1 MVSEYIKKLLKDKA
15 RLKKWKRITL
25 ALSCVVVFCVVYALT
40 LPAITLEGKTIC
52 GMEEHTHTEECYQDD
67 KLICDKEEHQHTE
80 DCYEKEEEQP
90 VEEENTQEDT
100 TEPSDEVQAATEPE
114 ESKQDESN
122 EEEQQQESTQVASA
136 DFDLSVHP
144 SNIKSITL
152 SYKDS
157 NGNWVNIDPNGN
169 QIIPGNAKIKLN
181 VDYFNINIDQL
192 INTDE
197 YSQCI
202 TYTIPDLLSNAQ
214 TVGIITQDSKEVGKL
229 AVQNRVVSLKF
240 KNEYLKQLQK
250 KENSSLTGDFYVEG
264 DVNLSK
270 LYPDGQVTVTTGD
283 KTYNLNFGPDVFAQ
297 YGDLKIE
304 KTLLNNSKVISVNG
318 EDYLSYAIKVTTGN
332 VGCPDVKVVDTFTR
346 NQDLVTYVGVTTKKI
361 DLVGNPY
368 NQEPYET
375 IENGKQHGSV
385 YLGTTS
391 SDTTPIPEENTKKD
405 NETGSLVW
413 AIGDMSPNEKRT
425 LTYFVK
431 LKENE
436 PLNKKG
442 AISNNANVYSK
453 TYPRHLS
460 NAPFNPIVSYGMNKK
475 QEGSTIRNEDGSYTI
490 NYKLDFTLNSNSNY
504 PLKDFEIMDY
514 LDYSEDHYVD
524 EKIRGY
530 VSYNKDSFKV
540 SVQKPNETEKEL
552 EKTEYK
558 LAWAKGDTN
567 YKTEWNDEIDGNP
580 TRFKITGSN
589 KSPIT
594 VDPGD
599 SYYVTYSVTVQPEAL
614 AKMKSNSVQI
624 SNRYLVNASNAKHEY
639 RGWDFLDRVARDLNV
654 GEYKWDEKKVEEPIA
669 ASQEIKMSGDV
680 YDSSFKSDTTDKFT
694 VPAGS
699 YPYVVTVNDTKG
711 VWDATEVKMTD
722 TLSPKNMEY
731 VGYAK
736 VEAFEYNKDSNKYSL
751 AGTKWVKIDRL
762 NTFALSPK
770 QIGWDKKDYKYVF
783 TYYAKPVNL
792 ENYSKT
798 QVTNTF
804 ELIGEVKKGD
814 VSIDISNIKSSKT
827 VEFSGSYNMN
837 VRKSSWYYQ
846 EPEPNAQTWKNG
858 ALYWVIEVSGTSIKE
873 DTVFKDSVV
882 KNSDKEEDK
891 LSYLHDDSLVGIYK
905 GTSIDNFKTINDLKN
920 SENFTDVSG
929 SFGELTFTGTNGN
942 YDSLEIPV
950 KNKISL
956 NENEKVFM
964 IVKSEPSVRPTNY
977 RDAFNFSNKVSTK
990 DDGIN
995 FMDRS
1000 TATKTLYCGGD
1011 ILKELGQTFQYN
1023 KESSKIETI
1032 VADKDVNIPAGS
1044 ESRIYKKGLNETG
1057 SGIYASW
1064 AFKLNLAGDLSGSYR
1079 VLENIPDGMQLA
1091 YMRIKWIGA
1100 EQKKRSPIVSKSIGN
1115 LENGW
1120 TEKSTKANDDDN
1132 ESRTTIYYVKG
1143 NQALIELGD
1152 FYPGKV
1158 NDLYSVD
1165 VQVVCKVT
1173 DSNVLLGNK
1182 EKEFMNTV
1190 VLQTRDGNDITSA
1203 SSPVKME
1210 ISNLDKSY
1218 IPVTENNKNT
1228 NKVNFTINTNQL
1240 GQQLPNNEGSK
1251 LKLIDKL
1258 SDTLILDTSSIKAV
1272 KTGTEEVVDINA
1284 SLGED
1289 NTLEIE
1295 LPNNIPITIT
1305 YTATVNAAPGQTI
1318 GFSNEAY
1325 WKNYSSSGQKVGE
1338 ENYSYEAGGTVS
1350 GAQNP
1355 VLKITKK
1362 DKKHLNKL
1370 LAGATFKMVE
1380 CEMNEGNI
1388 QETNTS
1394 WQGTTDKNGNLEL
1407 GTGTNL
1413 MQYNTI
1419 YKVTEEKAPDGY
1431 VDEKYSCYIMVVKD
1445 DGNEKYKT
1453 YKDHKD
1459 WYSNV
1464 KIQYQSTYELTV
1476 TNHKGEITV
1485 EKKFLNVAGH
1495 DSNPVSGT
1503 YKFGLYKDK
1512 NAVDKPIQTIEIIYK
1527 TGDLNA
1533 NSEKFEDLNL
1543 NETYYVYELDD
1554 QNNPIKDSGVHVI
1567 NRLEYITSYSTNN
1580 AVQNGATV
1588 TVTNQSRV
1596 KQLPSTG
1603 SYGTLIYRIS
1613 GAMLVLASLIFLTNI
1628 NKKNHL
1634 NDKSKNRRK
1643 K

>member
-1 MVSEYIKKLLKDKA
+1 MVSDYIKKLLKDKA

-80 DCYEKEEEQP
+80 DCYEKEEEP

-100 TEPSDEVQAATEPE
+100 TESSDEVETVAEPE

-122 EEEQQQESTQVASA
+122 EEEQQESTQVTSA
-136 DFDLSVHP
+136 DFDLSAHP
-144 SNIKSITL
+144 SNIKNITL

-157 NGNWVNIDPNGN
+157 NGNWVNIDSNGN
-169 QIIPGNAKIKLN
+169 QTIPGNAKIKLN
-181 VDYFNINIDQL
+181 VDYFNINIDHL
-192 INTDE
+192 INNAGE
-197 YSQCI
+197 YSYSI
-202 TYTIPDLLSNAQ
+202 TYTILDLLSNAQ
-214 TVGIITQDSKEVGKL
+214 TASKIFQDSKEVGRMS
-229 AVQNRVVSLKF
+229 VQNRVISLQF
-240 KNEYLKQLQK
+240 NNEYLKQLK
-250 KENSSLTGDFYVEG
+250 TNENSSLTGDFYVEG

-283 KTYNLNFGPDVFAQ
+283 KTYNLNFGPNVFAQ
-297 YGDLKIE
+297 YGDLKVE
-304 KTLLNNSKVISVNG
+304 KTLLANQKVISING

-332 VGCPDVKVVDTFTR
+332 VGCPDVKVVDTFTN

-361 DLVGNPY
+361 DLVGNP
-368 NQEPYET
+368 NDQEPYET
-375 IENGKQHGSV
+375 IDNGKQHGSV

-413 AIGDMSPNEKRT
+413 AIGDMSHNETRI

-453 TYPRHLS
+453 TYLRHSS
-460 NAPFNPIVSYGMNKK
+460 NAPFNPIASYGMNKK

-490 NYKLDFTLNSNSNY
+490 NYKLDFTLKPNSNY
-504 PLKDFEIMDY
+504 ALKDFEIMDY
-514 LDYSEDHYVD
+514 LDYSDHYVN
-524 EKIRGY
+524 EKIRKY

-540 SVQKPNETEKEL
+540 SVQKSNGITKEL
-552 EKTEYK
+552 EENEYK
-558 LAWAKGDTN
+558 LAWAKGDKN
-567 YKTEWNDEIDGNP
+567 YKTEWDYKKDGNP
-580 TRFKITGSN
+580 TRFKITGSD

-614 AKMKSNSVQI
+614 AVMKSNSVQI

-639 RGWDFLDRVARDLNV
+639 RGWDFLDRVARDLTV
-654 GEYKWDEKKVEEPIA
+654 GNYQWDEKKVEKPIA
-669 ASQEIKMSGDV
+669 ASQEINMSGDV
-680 YDSSFKSDTTDKFT
+680 YDDSFKSDTADRFT

-699 YPYVVTVNDTKG
+699 YPYVVTVNDTQG

-804 ELIGEVKKGD
+804 VLNGIVKKGN
-814 VSIDISNIKSSKT
+814 VSIDISNINSSKT

-846 EPEPNAQTWKNG
+846 EPEPDAQTWENG

-873 DTVFKDSVV
+873 DTVFKDSIV

-905 GTSIDNFKTINDLKN
+905 GTSIDNFKTIDDFNKN
-920 SENFTDVSG
+920 ANMTDVRN
-929 SFGELTFTGTNGN
+929 SFDKLTFTGANGN
-942 YDSLEIPV
+942 YDSLEITV
-950 KNKISL
+950 KNKIPL

-1023 KESSKIETI
+1023 KESSEIKTI

-1044 ESRIYKKGLNETG
+1044 ESRIYKDGLNDTG

-1064 AFKLNLAGDLSGSYR
+1064 VFKLNLDGDLSGSYR

-1100 EQKKRSPIVSKSIGN
+1100 EQKKISPIVSKSIGN
-1115 LENGW
+1115 LNGW
-1120 TEKSTKANDDDN
+1120 MKKSTTATDDDN
-1132 ESRTTIYYVKG
+1132 ESRETIYYVKG

-1182 EKEFMNTV
+1182 EKEFLNTV
-1190 VLQTRDGNDITSA
+1190 VLQKQDGNDITSA
-1203 SSPVKME
+1203 SSPVKMK

-1272 KTGTEEVVDINA
+1272 KTGTEESVTIDA

-1295 LPNNIPITIT
+1295 LPNGIPITIT

-1325 WKNYSSSGQKVGE
+1325 WKNYSSSGQKVE
-1338 ENYSYEAGGTVS
+1338 EKTYSYEAGGTVS

-1370 LAGATFKMVE
+1370 LEDATFKMVE
-1380 CEMNEGNI
+1380 CEMNKGNI

-1394 WQGTTDKNGNLEL
+1394 WQGKTDKNGNLEL
-1407 GTGTNL
+1407 GTGTKL

-1419 YKVTEEKAPDGY
+1419 YKVTEEKAPNGY

-1445 DGNEKYKT
+1445 NGSEKYNT

-1495 DSNPVSGT
+1495 DSNPVSGI

-1512 NAVDKPIQTIEIIYK
+1512 DAVNKPIQTIEITYN
-1527 TGDLNA
+1527 TRDLNT
-1533 NSEKFEDLNL
+1533 NTEKFEDLNL

-1588 TVTNQSRV
+1588 TVTNQSRA

-1613 GAMLVLASLIFLTNI
+1613 GAMLVLASLIILTNI

-1634 NDKSKNRRK
+1634 NDTSKKRRK
-1643 K
+1643 Q

>member
-1 MVSEYIKKLLKDKA
+1 MVSDYIKKLLKDKA

-52 GMEEHTHTEECYQDD
+52 GMEEHTHTEECFKDD
-67 KLICDKEEHQHTE
+67 ELVCGKEEHQHTE
-80 DCYEKEEEQP
+80 DCYEKEDEHPE
-90 VEEENTQEDT
+90 EEENTQLET
-100 TEPSDEVQAATEPE
+100 TESSDEVETVAQPE
-114 ESKQDESN
+114 ESKKNESN
-122 EEEQQQESTQVASA
+122 EEEQQESTQVTSA
-136 DFDLSVHP
+136 DFDLSAHP

-157 NGNWVNIDPNGN
+157 NGNWVNIDTNGN
-169 QIIPGNAKIKLN
+169 QTIPGNAKIKLN
-181 VDYFNINIDQL
+181 VDYLNINIDQL

-202 TYTIPDLLSNAQ
+202 TYTVPDLLSNAQ

-229 AVQNRVVSLKF
+229 AVQNEVVSLKF
-240 KNEYLKQLQK
+240 KNEYLKQLRK
-250 KENSSLTGDFYVEG
+250 NENSSLTGDFYVEG

-270 LYPDGQVTVTTGD
+270 LNPDGQVTVTTGN

-304 KTLLNNSKVISVNG
+304 KKLVGPKVISVNG
-318 EDYLSYAIKVTTGN
+318 EDYLSYEIKVTTGN
-332 VGCPDVKVVDTFTR
+332 VGCPDVKVVDTFTN
-346 NQDLVTYVGVTTKKI
+346 NQDLVTYVGVTTNKK
-361 DLVGNPY
+361 DLVGNPKD
-368 NQEPYET
+368 QEPYET

-391 SDTTPIPEENTKKD
+391 RDTTPIPDENSKKE

-413 AIGDMSPNEKRT
+413 NIGDMSPNETRT

-453 TYPRHLS
+453 KYPRHTS
-460 NAPFNPIVSYGMNKK
+460 NVTFNPIVSYGMNKK

-490 NYKLDFTLNSNSNY
+490 NYKLDFTLKSNSNY

-514 LDYSEDHYVD
+514 LDYSDHNVD
-524 EKIRGY
+524 EKIRNY

-540 SVQKPNETEKEL
+540 SVQKSNGITKEL
-552 EKTEYK
+552 EENEYK

-567 YKTEWNDEIDGNP
+567 YKTEWGNNDGNP
-580 TRFKITGSN
+580 TRFKITGSD
-589 KSPIT
+589 KSPII

-614 AKMKSNSVQI
+614 AVMKSNSVQI

-639 RGWDFLDRVARDLNV
+639 RGWDFLDRVARDLSV
-654 GEYKWDEKKVEEPIA
+654 GEYKWDEKKVKEPIA

-680 YDSSFKSDTTDKFT
+680 YDDSFKSDTADRFT

-699 YPYVVTVNDTKG
+699 YPYVVTVNDTQG

-736 VEAFEYNKDSNKYSL
+736 VEAFEYKKDSNEYSL
-751 AGTKWVKIDRL
+751 VGTKWVKIDGL
-762 NTFALSPK
+762 NTFSLSPK
-770 QIGWDKKDYKYVF
+770 QIGWDDKDYKYVF

-792 ENYSKT
+792 GDYSKT

-804 ELIGEVKKGD
+804 VLNGIVKKGN
-814 VSIDISNIKSSKT
+814 VPIDISDIKSSKT

-837 VRKSSWYYQ
+837 VHKSSWYYQ
-846 EPEPNAQTWKNG
+846 EPEPDAQTWKNG
-858 ALYWVIEVSGTSIKE
+858 ELYWVIEVSGTSIKE

-905 GTSIDNFKTINDLKN
+905 GTSIDDFKTIDDLKT
-920 SENFTDVSG
+920 SENFTDVRD
-929 SFGELTFTGTNGN
+929 SFGELTFTGTDGN
-942 YDSLEIPV
+942 YDSLEISV
-950 KNKISL
+950 KNKIPL

-1023 KESSKIETI
+1023 KESSNIKTI
-1032 VADKDVNIPAGS
+1032 DVGKDVNIPAGS
-1044 ESRIYKKGLNETG
+1044 ESRIYKDGLNETG

-1064 AFKLNLAGDLSGSYR
+1064 VFKLNLAGDLSGSYR

-1091 YMRIKWIGA
+1091 YMRIKWIGS
-1100 EQKKRSPIVSKSIGN
+1100 EQKKQSPIVSKEINN
-1115 LENGW
+1115 LDGGW
-1120 TEKSTKANDDDN
+1120 TLKSTTAKDDDN

-1152 FYPGKV
+1152 FYAGKV
-1158 NDLYSVD
+1158 TDKYSVD

-1190 VLQTRDGNDITSA
+1190 VLQTQDGNDITSA
-1203 SSPVKME
+1203 SSPVKMK
-1210 ISNLDKSY
+1210 INNLDKSY

-1228 NKVNFTINTNQL
+1228 NKVNFTIKTNQL
-1240 GQQLPNNEGSK
+1240 GQQLPNNDGSK

-1272 KTGTEEVVDINA
+1272 KTGTEETVEFNA

-1295 LPNNIPITIT
+1295 LTNGIPVTIT
-1305 YTATVNAAPGQTI
+1305 YTATVNAAPGQTV

-1362 DKKHLNKL
+1362 DKNHLNML
-1370 LAGATFKMVE
+1370 LEDATFKMVE
-1380 CEMNEGNI
+1380 CEMNEGDI

-1394 WQGTTDKNGNLEL
+1394 WQGKTDQNGNLEL
-1407 GTGTNL
+1407 GTGTKL

-1419 YKVTEEKAPDGY
+1419 YKVTEEEAPKEY
-1431 VDEKYSCYIMVVKD
+1431 VYEKHSCYIMVVKD
-1445 DGNEKYKT
+1445 DGSKKYKT
-1453 YKDHKD
+1453 YYDHKD

-1512 NAVDKPIQTIEIIYK
+1512 DAVNKPIQTIEITYK

-1533 NSEKFEDLNL
+1533 NSEKFEDLDL

-1567 NRLEYITSYSTNN
+1567 NRLEYFTSYSNN
-1580 AVQNGATV
+1580 EVKNGATV

-1613 GAMLVLASLIFLTNI
+1613 GAMLVLASLIVLTNI

>member
-80 DCYEKEEEQP
+80 DCYEKEDEQP
-90 VEEENTQEDT
+90 VEEENTQPET
-100 TEPSDEVQAATEPE
+100 TESSDEVETIAEPE

-122 EEEQQQESTQVASA
+122 EEEQQQESTQVTSA
-136 DFDLSVHP
+136 DFDLSAHP

-169 QIIPGNAKIKLN
+169 QTIPGNAKIKLN

-202 TYTIPDLLSNAQ
+202 TYTVPDLLSNAQ

-240 KNEYLKQLQK
+240 KNEYLKQLRK
-250 KENSSLTGDFYVEG
+250 NEDSSLTGDFYVEG
-264 DVNLSK
+264 DVNLSE
-270 LYPDGQVTVTTGD
+270 LNPNGQVAITIGN

-304 KTLLNNSKVISVNG
+304 KTLLANNKVISVNG
-318 EDYLSYAIKVTTGN
+318 EDYLSYTIEVTTGN
-332 VGCPDVKVVDTFTR
+332 VGCPDVKVVDTFIK
-346 NQDLVTYVGVTTKKI
+346 NQDLVTYVGVTTNKK
-361 DLVGNPY
+361 DLGGEPN
-368 NQEPYET
+368 NQEPYEK
-375 IENGKQHGSV
+375 IENGKQHGSI

-391 SDTTPIPEENTKKD
+391 IDTTPIPDENSKKE

-413 AIGDMSPNEKRT
+413 NIGDMSPNETRT

-442 AISNNANVYSK
+442 VIENNANVYSK
-453 TYPRHLS
+453 TYPRNSS
-460 NAPFNPIVSYGMNKK
+460 NAPFNPIISYDMNKN
-475 QEGSTIRNEDGSYTI
+475 QEGTTIRNEDGSYTI
-490 NYKLDFTLNSNSNY
+490 NYKLDFTLKSNSNY
-504 PLKDFEIMDY
+504 SLKDFEIMDY
-514 LDYSEDHYVD
+514 LDYSDHYVD
-524 EKIRGY
+524 EKIRNY
-530 VSYNKDSFKV
+530 VSYNKKSFKV
-540 SVQKPNETEKEL
+540 SVKKTNETEKEL
-552 EKTEYK
+552 AENEYK

-567 YKTEWNDEIDGNP
+567 YKTEWDDTRDGNP
-580 TRFKITGSN
+580 TRFKITGSD

-599 SYYVTYSVTVQPEAL
+599 SYYVTYSVTIQPEAL
-614 AKMKSNSVQI
+614 AVMKANSVQI

-639 RGWDFLDRVARDLNV
+639 RGWDFLDRVARDLSV
-654 GEYKWDEKKVEEPIA
+654 GEYKWDEKTVKEPITT
-669 ASQEIKMSGDV
+669 SQEIKMSGAV
-680 YDSSFKSDTTDKFT
+680 YDDSFKSDTTNRFT

-699 YPYVVTVNDTKG
+699 YPYIVTVNDTQG

-736 VEAFEYNKDSNKYSL
+736 VEAFEYNKDSNEYSL

-762 NTFALSPK
+762 NTFTLSPK
-770 QIGWDKKDYKYVF
+770 QIGWDKKDYKYVC

-804 ELIGEVKKGD
+804 ELNGVVKKGD
-814 VSIDISNIKSSKT
+814 IPIDISNINSSKT

-846 EPEPNAQTWKNG
+846 EPEPDAQTWKNG
-858 ALYWVIEVSGTSIKE
+858 ELYWVIEVSGTSIKE

-905 GTSIDNFKTINDLKN
+905 GTSINNFKTINDLKN
-920 SENFTDVSG
+920 SGDFTDVRG
-929 SFGELTFTGTNGN
+929 SFGELKFTGTNGN
-942 YDSLEIPV
+942 YDSLEISV
-950 KNKISL
+950 KNKIPL

-1023 KESSKIETI
+1023 KESSEIKTI

-1044 ESRIYKKGLNETG
+1044 ESRIYKDGLNDTG

-1064 AFKLNLAGDLSGSYR
+1064 VFKLNLDGDLSGSYR
-1079 VLENIPDGMQLA
+1079 VLEQIPDGMQLA
-1091 YMRIKWIGA
+1091 YIRIKWIGE
-1100 EQKKRSPIVSKSIGN
+1100 EQKNNGSIQSKTIENLGEGWTPKSI
-1115 LENGW
+1115 
-1120 TEKSTKANDDDN
+1120 TADDDDN
-1132 ESRTTIYYVKG
+1132 ESRKTIYYVKG

-1152 FYPGKV
+1152 FYAGKV
-1158 NDLYSVD
+1158 TDKYSVD

-1190 VLQTRDGNDITSA
+1190 VLQTQDGNDITSA
-1203 SSPVKME
+1203 SSPVKMK
-1210 ISNLDKSY
+1210 INNLDKSY

-1240 GQQLPNNEGSK
+1240 GQQLPNNEGTK

-1272 KTGTEEVVDINA
+1272 KTGTEEAVDIDA

-1295 LPNNIPITIT
+1295 LPNGIPITIT
-1305 YTATVNAAPGQTI
+1305 YTATVNAAPGQTV

-1325 WKNYSSSGQKVGE
+1325 WKNYSSSGKKVE
-1338 ENYSYEAGGTVS
+1338 EKNYAYEAGGTVS
-1350 GAQNP
+1350 GVQNP

-1362 DKKHLNKL
+1362 DKNHLNRL
-1370 LAGATFKMVE
+1370 LADATFKMVE
-1380 CEMNEGNI
+1380 CKMNEGTI
-1388 QETNTS
+1388 RETNTS
-1394 WQGTTDKNGNLEL
+1394 WQGKTDQNGNLEL
-1407 GTGTNL
+1407 GTGTKL

-1431 VDEKYSCYIMVVKD
+1431 IDEKYSCYVMVVKD
-1445 DGNEKYKT
+1445 DGSEKYNT
-1453 YKDHKD
+1453 YNDHKD

-1512 NAVDKPIQTIEIIYK
+1512 DALDKSIQTIEIIYK
-1527 TGDLNA
+1527 TGDLNT
-1533 NSEKFEDLNL
+1533 NSEKFKDLNL
-1543 NETYYVYELDD
+1543 NETYYVYELDEED
-1554 QNNPIKDSGVHVI
+1554 HPIKDSGVHII
-1567 NRLEYITSYSTNN
+1567 NGLEYFTSYSNN
-1580 AVQNGATV
+1580 GVKNGATV

-1603 SYGTLIYRIS
+1603 GYGSLLYRIS
-1613 GAMLVLASLIFLTNI
+1613 GTVLVLASLIVLTNI

-1634 NDKSKNRRK
+1634 KDKSKNRRK

>member
-1 MVSEYIKKLLKDKA
+1 MVSEYIKKLLTDKA
-15 RLKKWKRITL
+15 RLKKWKKITL

-67 KLICDKEEHQHTE
+67 KLICGKEEHQHTE

-90 VEEENTQEDT
+90 VDEENTQPDT
-100 TEPSDEVQAATEPE
+100 TEPSDEVETVAEPE
-114 ESKQDESN
+114 DNKQDESN
-122 EEEQQQESTQVASA
+122 EEEQQESIQVTSA
-136 DFDLSVHP
+136 DFDLSAHP
-144 SNIKSITL
+144 SNIKNITL

-192 INTDE
+192 INNGGE
-197 YSQCI
+197 YSYSI

-229 AVQNRVVSLKF
+229 AVQNGVVSLKF

-250 KENSSLTGDFYVEG
+250 YENSSLTGDFYVEG

-270 LYPDGQVTVTTGD
+270 LNPNGQVTVTTGN

-332 VGCPDVKVVDTFTR
+332 VGCPDVKVVDTFTK
-346 NQDLVTYVGVTTKKI
+346 NQDLVTYVGVTTNKK
-361 DLVGNPY
+361 DLVGNPN

-385 YLGTTS
+385 Y
-391 SDTTPIPEENTKKD
+391 KD

-413 AIGDMSPNEKRT
+413 AIGDMSHNETRI

-442 AISNNANVYSK
+442 VISNNANVYSK
-453 TYPRHLS
+453 TYPRHSS

-540 SVQKPNETEKEL
+540 SVQKSNGITKEL
-552 EKTEYK
+552 EENEYK

-567 YKTEWNDEIDGNP
+567 YKTEWGNNDGNP
-580 TRFKITGSN
+580 TRFKITGSD
-589 KSPIT
+589 KSPII

-624 SNRYLVNASNAKHEY
+624 SNRYLVNASNAKNVNNN
-639 RGWDFLDRVARDLNV
+639 WDYLDRVYKDLNV

-669 ASQEIKMSGDV
+669 VSQEIKMSGIV
-680 YDSSFKSDTTDKFT
+680 YDDSFKSDTTDKFT

-722 TLSPKNMEY
+722 TLSPQNMAY

-736 VEAFEYNKDSNKYSL
+736 VEAFEYIKDSNSYSPV
-751 AGTKWVKIDRL
+751 GTKWVKINGL
-762 NTFALSPK
+762 NTFTLSPK
-770 QIGWDKKDYKYVF
+770 QIGWDNKDYKYVF

-804 ELIGEVKKGD
+804 ELNGVVKKGD

-846 EPEPNAQTWKNG
+846 EPEPDAQTWKNG

-873 DTVFKDSVV
+873 DTVFKDSIV

-905 GTSIDNFKTINDLKN
+905 GTSIDNYKTIDNLKT

-929 SFGELTFTGTNGN
+929 SFGELKFTGTNGN

-1044 ESRIYKKGLNETG
+1044 ESRIYKDGLNDTG

-1064 AFKLNLAGDLSGSYR
+1064 VFKLNLDGDLSGSYR

-1100 EQKKRSPIVSKSIGN
+1100 EQKKISPIVSKSIGN
-1115 LENGW
+1115 LNGW
-1120 TEKSTKANDDDN
+1120 TEKSTTANDDDN
-1132 ESRTTIYYVKG
+1132 ESRKTIYYVKG

-1182 EKEFMNTV
+1182 EKEFLNTV
-1190 VLQTRDGNDITSA
+1190 VLQTQDGNDITSA
-1203 SSPVKME
+1203 SSPVKMK

-1240 GQQLPNNEGSK
+1240 GQQLPNNEGPK

-1258 SDTLILDTSSIKAV
+1258 SDTLILDTSSIKAF
-1272 KTGTEEVVDINA
+1272 KTGTEEAVDINT

-1295 LPNNIPITIT
+1295 LPNDIPITIT

-1325 WKNYSSSGQKVGE
+1325 WKNYSSSGQKVE
-1338 ENYSYEAGGTVS
+1338 EKTYSYEAGGTVS

-1370 LAGATFKMVE
+1370 LEDATFKMVE
-1380 CEMNEGNI
+1380 CEMNKGNI

-1394 WQGTTDKNGNLEL
+1394 WQGKTDKNGNLEL
-1407 GTGTNL
+1407 GTGTKL

-1512 NAVDKPIQTIEIIYK
+1512 NAVDKPIQTIEITYN
-1527 TGDLNA
+1527 TGNLNT
-1533 NSEKFEDLNL
+1533 NSEKFEDLDL

-1554 QNNPIKDSGVHVI
+1554 QNNPIKDDGVHVI
-1567 NRLEYITSYSTNN
+1567 NGLEYLTTYSTNN
-1580 AVQNGATV
+1580 AVQNGDAV

-1613 GAMLVLASLIFLTNI
+1613 GAMLVLASLIVLINI

-1643 K
+1643 

>member
-1 MVSEYIKKLLKDKA
+1 MVSDYIKKLLKDKA

-80 DCYEKEEEQP
+80 DCYEKEEEP

-100 TEPSDEVQAATEPE
+100 TESSDEVETVAEPE

-122 EEEQQQESTQVASA
+122 EEEQQESTQVTSA
-136 DFDLSVHP
+136 DFDLSAHP
-144 SNIKSITL
+144 SNIKNITL

-157 NGNWVNIDPNGN
+157 NGNWVNIDSNGN
-169 QIIPGNAKIKLN
+169 QTIPGNAKIKLN
-181 VDYFNINIDQL
+181 VDYFNINIDHL
-192 INTDE
+192 INNAGE
-197 YSQCI
+197 YSYSI
-202 TYTIPDLLSNAQ
+202 TYTILDLLSNAQ
-214 TVGIITQDSKEVGKL
+214 TASKIFQDSKEVGRMS
-229 AVQNRVVSLKF
+229 VQNRVISLQF
-240 KNEYLKQLQK
+240 NNEYLKQLK
-250 KENSSLTGDFYVEG
+250 TNENSSLTGDFYVEG

-283 KTYNLNFGPDVFAQ
+283 KTYNLNFGPNVFAQ
-297 YGDLKIE
+297 YGDLKVE
-304 KTLLNNSKVISVNG
+304 KTLLANQKVISING

-332 VGCPDVKVVDTFTR
+332 VGCPDVKVVDTFTN

-361 DLVGNPY
+361 DLVGNP
-368 NQEPYET
+368 NDQEPYET
-375 IENGKQHGSV
+375 IDNGKQHGSV

-413 AIGDMSPNEKRT
+413 AIGDMSHNETRI

-453 TYPRHLS
+453 TYLRHSS
-460 NAPFNPIVSYGMNKK
+460 NAPFNPIASYGMNKK

-490 NYKLDFTLNSNSNY
+490 NYKLDFTLKPNSNY
-504 PLKDFEIMDY
+504 ALKDFEIMDY
-514 LDYSEDHYVD
+514 LDYSDHYVN
-524 EKIRGY
+524 EKIRKY

-540 SVQKPNETEKEL
+540 SVQKSNGITKEL
-552 EKTEYK
+552 EENEYK
-558 LAWAKGDTN
+558 LAWAKGDKN
-567 YKTEWNDEIDGNP
+567 YKTEWDYKKDGNP
-580 TRFKITGSN
+580 TRFKITGSD

-614 AKMKSNSVQI
+614 AVMKSNSVQI

-639 RGWDFLDRVARDLNV
+639 RGWDFLDRVARDLSV
-654 GEYKWDEKKVEEPIA
+654 GEYKWDEKTVKEPIA

-680 YDSSFKSDTTDKFT
+680 YDDSFKSDTADRFT

-699 YPYVVTVNDTKG
+699 YPYVVTVNDTQG
-711 VWDATEVKMTD
+711 VWDATEVKMAD

-736 VEAFEYNKDSNKYSL
+736 VEAFEYNKDSNEYSL

-762 NTFALSPK
+762 NTFTLSPK
-770 QIGWDKKDYKYVF
+770 QIGWDNKDYKYVF

-827 VEFSGSYNMN
+827 VEFSGGYNMN

-846 EPEPNAQTWKNG
+846 EPEPDAQTWKNG

-929 SFGELTFTGTNGN
+929 SFGELKFTGTNGN

-1023 KESSKIETI
+1023 KESSEIKTI

-1044 ESRIYKKGLNETG
+1044 ESRIYKDGLNDTG

-1064 AFKLNLAGDLSGSYR
+1064 VFKLNLDGDLSGSYR

-1512 NAVDKPIQTIEIIYK
+1512 NAVDKPIQTIEITYN
-1527 TGDLNA
+1527 TGNLNT
-1533 NSEKFEDLNL
+1533 NSEKFEDLDL

-1567 NRLEYITSYSTNN
+1567 NELEYITSYSTNK
-1580 AVQNGATV
+1580 AVQNGDKV

-1613 GAMLVLASLIFLTNI
+1613 GAMLVLASLIGLTNI

-1634 NDKSKNRRK
+1634 NYKSKNRRK

>member
-15 RLKKWKRITL
+15 RLKKWKKITL

-67 KLICDKEEHQHTE
+67 ELVCGKEEHQHTE

-100 TEPSDEVQAATEPE
+100 TESSDEVETVAEPE
-114 ESKQDESN
+114 DNKQDESN
-122 EEEQQQESTQVASA
+122 EEEQQESTQVTSA
-136 DFDLSVHP
+136 DFDLSAHP

-250 KENSSLTGDFYVEG
+250 NENSSLTGDFYVEG

-270 LYPDGQVTVTTGD
+270 LNPNGQVTIITGN
-283 KTYNLNFGPDVFAQ
+283 KTYYLDFGPDVFAQ

-346 NQDLVTYVGVTTKKI
+346 NQDLVTYVGVTTNKK
-361 DLVGNPY
+361 DLVGNPH

-375 IENGKQHGSV
+375 IVNGKQHGSV

-391 SDTTPIPEENTKKD
+391 SDATPIPGENTKKD

-413 AIGDMSPNEKRT
+413 AIGDMSANETRI

-453 TYPRHLS
+453 TYPRHSS

-524 EKIRGY
+524 EKIRDY

-540 SVQKPNETEKEL
+540 SVQKSNGTKKEL
-552 EKTEYK
+552 EENEYK

-567 YKTEWNDEIDGNP
+567 YKTEWDNKKDGNP
-580 TRFKITGSN
+580 TRFKITGSDKN
-589 KSPIT
+589 PIT

-614 AKMKSNSVQI
+614 AVMKSDSVQI

-639 RGWDFLDRVARDLNV
+639 RGWDFLDRVARDLSV

-669 ASQEIKMSGDV
+669 VSQEIKMSGNV
-680 YDSSFKSDTTDKFT
+680 YDDSFKSDTTDKFT

-699 YPYVVTVNDTKG
+699 YPYVVTVNDTQG

-804 ELIGEVKKGD
+804 VLNGIVKKGNI
-814 VSIDISNIKSSKT
+814 SIDISNINSSKT

-846 EPEPNAQTWKNG
+846 EPEPDAQTWENG
-858 ALYWVIEVSGTSIKE
+858 ALYWVIEISGTSIKE
-873 DTVFKDSVV
+873 DTVFKDSIV

-905 GTSIDNFKTINDLKN
+905 GTSIDNFKTIDDFNKN
-920 SENFTDVSG
+920 ANMTDVRN
-929 SFGELTFTGTNGN
+929 SFDKLTFTGANGN
-942 YDSLEIPV
+942 YDSLEITV
-950 KNKISL
+950 KNKIPL

-1023 KESSKIETI
+1023 KESSEIKTI

-1044 ESRIYKKGLNETG
+1044 ESRIYKDGLKDTG

-1064 AFKLNLAGDLSGSYR
+1064 VFKLNLDGDLSGNYR

-1091 YMRIKWIGA
+1091 YMRIKWIGQ
-1100 EQKKRSPIVSKSIGN
+1100 EQKKHNQIESKLIGN
-1115 LENGW
+1115 LNGW

-1190 VLQTRDGNDITSA
+1190 VLQTQDGNDITSA
-1203 SSPVKME
+1203 SSPVKMK
-1210 ISNLDKSY
+1210 INNLDKSY

-1228 NKVNFTINTNQL
+1228 NKVNFIINTNQL

-1272 KTGTEEVVDINA
+1272 KTGTEESVTIDA

-1295 LPNNIPITIT
+1295 LPNGIPITIT
-1305 YTATVNAAPGQTI
+1305 YTATVNAAPGQTV

-1325 WKNYSSSGQKVGE
+1325 WKNYSSSGQKVE
-1338 ENYSYEAGGTVS
+1338 EKTYSYEAGGTVS

-1370 LAGATFKMVE
+1370 LEGATFKMVE

-1512 NAVDKPIQTIEIIYK
+1512 DAVNEPIQTIEITFK
-1527 TGDLNA
+1527 TGNLNT
-1533 NSEKFEDLNL
+1533 NLEKFEDLDL

-1567 NRLEYITSYSTNN
+1567 NRLEYITSYSTNK
-1580 AVQNGATV
+1580 AIQNGDKV

-1613 GAMLVLASLIFLTNI
+1613 GAMLVLASLIVLTNI

-1643 K
+1643 Q

>member
-90 VEEENTQEDT
+90 VEEENTQPDT

-122 EEEQQQESTQVASA
+122 EEEQQQESTQVTSA
-136 DFDLSVHP
+136 DFDLSDHP

-197 YSQCI
+197 YSHCI

-229 AVQNRVVSLKF
+229 AVQNGVVSLKF

-250 KENSSLTGDFYVEG
+250 YENSSLTGDFYVEG

-270 LYPDGQVTVTTGD
+270 LNPNGQVTVTTGN

-297 YGDLKIE
+297 YGDLKVE
-304 KTLLNNSKVISVNG
+304 KTLLANSKVISING

-346 NQDLVTYVGVTTKKI
+346 NQDLVTYVGVTTNKK
-361 DLVGNPY
+361 DLVGNPH

-375 IENGKQHGSV
+375 IKNGKQHGSV

-391 SDTTPIPEENTKKD
+391 SDATPIPGENTKKD

-413 AIGDMSPNEKRT
+413 AIGDMSVNETRI

-453 TYPRHLS
+453 TYPRHSS
-460 NAPFNPIVSYGMNKK
+460 NISFNPLTDLDMHKNQDGD
-475 QEGSTIRNEDGSYTI
+475 TIRNADGSYTI
-490 NYKLDFTLNSNSNY
+490 KYILDFTLKSNSNY
-504 PLKDFEIMDY
+504 PLKDFEVMDY
-514 LDYSEDHYVD
+514 LDYSDHYVD
-524 EKIRGY
+524 EKIRDY
-530 VSYNKDSFKV
+530 VSYNRESFKV
-540 SVQKPNETEKEL
+540 SVQKSNGAEKEL
-552 EKTEYK
+552 EENEYK

-567 YKTEWNDEIDGNP
+567 YKTEWDNNDGNP
-580 TRFKITGSN
+580 TRFKITGSDKN
-589 KSPIT
+589 PIT

-614 AKMKSNSVQI
+614 AVMKSDSVQI
-624 SNRYLVNASNAKHEY
+624 SNRYLVNASNAKNMNNN
-639 RGWDFLDRVARDLNV
+639 WDYLDRVYKDISV
-654 GEYKWDEKKVEEPIA
+654 GKYQWDEKTVKEPIA
-669 ASQEIKMSGDV
+669 TSQEIKMSGDV
-680 YDSSFKSDTTDKFT
+680 YDGSLKSDTTDKFT

-699 YPYVVTVNDTKG
+699 YPYIVTVNDTQG

-736 VEAFEYNKDSNKYSL
+736 VEAFEYNKDSNEYSL

-762 NTFALSPK
+762 NTFTLSPK

-792 ENYSKT
+792 GNYSKT

-804 ELIGEVKKGD
+804 VLNGIVKKGNI
-814 VSIDISNIKSSKT
+814 SIDISNINSSKT

-837 VRKSSWYYQ
+837 VLKSSWYYQ
-846 EPEPNAQTWKNG
+846 EPEPDAQTWENG

-905 GTSIDNFKTINDLKN
+905 GTSIDNFKTIDDFNKN
-920 SENFTDVSG
+920 ANMTDVRN
-929 SFGELTFTGTNGN
+929 SFDKLTFTGANGN
-942 YDSLEIPV
+942 YDSLEITV
-950 KNKISL
+950 KNKIPL

-1023 KESSKIETI
+1023 KESSKIKTI

-1044 ESRIYKKGLNETG
+1044 ESRIYKDGLNETG

-1064 AFKLNLAGDLSGSYR
+1064 VFKLNLAGDLSGSYR
-1079 VLENIPDGMQLA
+1079 VLDNIPDGMQLA

-1100 EQKKRSPIVSKSIGN
+1100 EQKKIGPIVSKPIGN
-1115 LENGW
+1115 LNGW
-1120 TEKSTKANDDDN
+1120 TEKSTTANDDDN
-1132 ESRTTIYYVKG
+1132 ESRETIYYVKG

-1272 KTGTEEVVDINA
+1272 KTGTEESVTIDA

-1295 LPNNIPITIT
+1295 LPNGIPITIT
-1305 YTATVNAAPGQTI
+1305 YTATVNAAPGQTV

-1325 WKNYSSSGQKVGE
+1325 WKNYSSSGQKVE
-1338 ENYSYEAGGTVS
+1338 EKTYSYEAGGTVS

-1362 DKKHLNKL
+1362 DKNHLNML
-1370 LAGATFKMVE
+1370 LENATFKMVE
-1380 CEMNEGNI
+1380 CEMNKGTI

-1407 GTGTNL
+1407 GTGTKL

-1419 YKVTEEKAPDGY
+1419 YKVTEEKVPNGY

-1445 DGNEKYKT
+1445 DGSKEYKT
-1453 YKDHKD
+1453 YYDHKD

-1495 DSNPVSGT
+1495 DSNPVSGI

-1512 NAVDKPIQTIEIIYK
+1512 DAVNKPIQIIEITYN
-1527 TGDLNA
+1527 TGNLNT
-1533 NSEKFEDLNL
+1533 NSEKFEDLDL
-1543 NETYYVYELDD
+1543 NKTYYVYELDD

-1567 NRLEYITSYSTNN
+1567 NKLEYITSYSTNK
-1580 AVQNGATV
+1580 AVQNGDKV

>member
-52 GMEEHTHTEECYQDD
+52 GMEEHTHTEECFQDD

-90 VEEENTQEDT
+90 VEEENTQPDT
-100 TEPSDEVQAATEPE
+100 TEPSDEVETVAEPE
-114 ESKQDESN
+114 NNKQDESN
-122 EEEQQQESTQVASA
+122 EEEQQQESPQVTSA
-136 DFDLSVHP
+136 DFDLSAHP
-144 SNIKSITL
+144 SNIKNITL

-157 NGNWVNIDPNGN
+157 NGNWVNIDSNGN

-192 INTDE
+192 ISTDE

-202 TYTIPDLLSNAQ
+202 TYIIPDLLSNAQ
-214 TVGIITQDSKEVGKL
+214 TVGIITQDSEEVGKL
-229 AVQNRVVSLKF
+229 AVQNGVVSLKF

-270 LYPDGQVTVTTGD
+270 LYPDGHVTVITGN
-283 KTYNLNFGPDVFAQ
+283 KTYNLDFGPDVFAQ

-304 KTLLNNSKVISVNG
+304 KTLANDKVISING
-318 EDYLSYAIKVTTGN
+318 EDYLSYTIKVTTGN

-346 NQDLVTYVGVTTKKI
+346 NQDLVTYVGVTTNKK
-361 DLVGNPY
+361 DLVGNPN

-385 YLGTTS
+385 Y
-391 SDTTPIPEENTKKD
+391 KD

-413 AIGDMSPNEKRT
+413 AIGDMSHNETRI

-442 AISNNANVYSK
+442 VISNNANVYSK
-453 TYPRHLS
+453 TYPRHSS
-460 NAPFNPIVSYGMNKK
+460 NILFNPLTDLDMHKNQDGKL
-475 QEGSTIRNEDGSYTI
+475 IRNEDGSYTI
-490 NYKLDFTLNSNSNY
+490 NYKLDFTLKSNSNY
-504 PLKDFEIMDY
+504 PLKDFEVMDY
-514 LDYSEDHYVD
+514 LDYEDHYVD
-524 EKIRGY
+524 EKIRDY
-530 VSYNKDSFKV
+530 VSYNRESFKV
-540 SVQKPNETEKEL
+540 SVQKSNGIEKEL
-552 EKTEYK
+552 EKNEYK

-567 YKTEWNDEIDGNP
+567 YKTEWDDKTDGNP
-580 TRFKITGSN
+580 TRFKITGFD
-589 KSPIT
+589 KSTIT
-594 VDPGD
+594 VEPGD

-614 AKMKSNSVQI
+614 AVMKSNSVQI
-624 SNRYLVNASNAKHEY
+624 SNRYLVNASNAKNVINN
-639 RGWDFLDRVARDLNV
+639 WDYLDRVYKDLNV
-654 GEYKWDEKKVEEPIA
+654 GEYQWDEKTVKEPIA

-699 YPYVVTVNDTKG
+699 YPYIVTVNDTQG

-736 VEAFEYNKDSNKYSL
+736 VEAFEYNKDSNEYSL

-770 QIGWDKKDYKYVF
+770 QIGWDNKDYKYVF

-792 ENYSKT
+792 KNYSKT

-804 ELIGEVKKGD
+804 ELNGVVKKGD
-814 VSIDISNIKSSKT
+814 VPIDISKIQSSKT

-837 VRKSSWYYQ
+837 VSKSSWYYQ
-846 EPEPNAQTWKNG
+846 EPEPDAQTWKNG
-858 ALYWVIEVSGTSIKE
+858 ELYWVIEVSGTSIKE
-873 DTVFKDSVV
+873 DTVFKDSIV

-905 GTSIDNFKTINDLKN
+905 GTSINNFKTINDLKN
-920 SENFTDVSG
+920 SRDFTDVRG
-929 SFGELTFTGTNGN
+929 SFGELKFTGTNGN
-942 YDSLEIPV
+942 YDSLEISV
-950 KNKISL
+950 KNKIPL

-1100 EQKKRSPIVSKSIGN
+1100 EQKKRGPIVSKAIGN
-1115 LENGW
+1115 LNGW
-1120 TEKSTKANDDDN
+1120 TEKSTTANDDDN

-1203 SSPVKME
+1203 SSPVKMK

-1272 KTGTEEVVDINA
+1272 KTGTEEAVDINA

-1295 LPNNIPITIT
+1295 LPNGIPVTIT
-1305 YTATVNAAPGQTI
+1305 YTATVNAAPGQTV

-1338 ENYSYEAGGTVS
+1338 ENYSYEDGGTVS

-1453 YKDHKD
+1453 YKDHKE
-1459 WYSNV
+1459 WYSDV

-1503 YKFGLYKDK
+1503 YQFGLYKDK
-1512 NAVDKPIQTIEIIYK
+1512 NAVDKPIQTIEITYN
-1527 TGDLNA
+1527 TRDLNT
-1533 NSEKFEDLNL
+1533 NSEKFEDLDL

-1567 NRLEYITSYSTNN
+1567 NKLEYITSYSTNN
-1580 AVQNGATV
+1580 AVQSGATV

-1603 SYGTLIYRIS
+1603 GYGSLLYRIS
-1613 GAMLVLASLIFLTNI
+1613 GAVLVLASLIVLINI

-1643 K
+1643 

>member
-1 MVSEYIKKLLKDKA
+1 MVSEYIKKLLNDKA

-25 ALSCVVVFCVVYALT
+25 ALSCVVIFCVVYALT

-80 DCYEKEEEQP
+80 DCYEKEGEQP
-90 VEEENTQEDT
+90 VEEENTQPDT
-100 TEPSDEVQAATEPE
+100 TESSDEVETVAEPE
-114 ESKQDESN
+114 DNKQDESN
-122 EEEQQQESTQVASA
+122 EEEQQGSTQVTSA
-136 DFDLSVHP
+136 DFDLSANP
-144 SNIKSITL
+144 SNIQSITL

-157 NGNWVNIDPNGN
+157 NGNWVNIDTDGN
-169 QIIPGNAKIKLN
+169 QTIPGNAKIKLK
-181 VDYFNINIDQL
+181 VDYFNINIDHL
-192 INTDE
+192 INNAGE
-197 YSQCI
+197 YSYSI

-229 AVQNRVVSLKF
+229 AVQNGVVSLQF
-240 KNEYLKQLQK
+240 KNGYLNQLK
-250 KENSSLTGDFYVEG
+250 TNENSSLTGDFYVEG
-264 DVNLSK
+264 DVNLSE
-270 LYPDGQVTVTTGD
+270 LNPNGQVTITTGD
-283 KTYNLNFGPDVFAQ
+283 KTYKLNFGPDVFAQ

-304 KTLLNNSKVISVNG
+304 KKLLNNSKVISING

-332 VGCPDVKVVDTFTR
+332 VGCPDVKVVDTFTK
-346 NQDLVTYVGVTTKKI
+346 NQDLVTYVGVTTNKK
-361 DLVGNPY
+361 DLVGNPN

-385 YLGTTS
+385 Y
-391 SDTTPIPEENTKKD
+391 KD

-413 AIGDMSPNEKRT
+413 AIGDMSHNETRI

-442 AISNNANVYSK
+442 VISNNANVYSK
-453 TYPRHLS
+453 TYPRHSS

-540 SVQKPNETEKEL
+540 SVQKSNGITKEL
-552 EKTEYK
+552 EENEYK

-567 YKTEWNDEIDGNP
+567 YKTEWGNNDGNP
-580 TRFKITGSN
+580 TRFKITGSD
-589 KSPIT
+589 KSPII

-614 AKMKSNSVQI
+614 AVMKSNVVQI
-624 SNRYLVNASNAKHEY
+624 SNRYLVNASNAKNVNNN
-639 RGWDFLDRVARDLNV
+639 WDYLDRVYKDLNV

-669 ASQEIKMSGDV
+669 VSQEIKMSGNV
-680 YDSSFKSDTTDKFT
+680 YDDSFKSDTTDKFT

-792 ENYSKT
+792 ANYSKT

-846 EPEPNAQTWKNG
+846 EPEPDAQTWKNG

-873 DTVFKDSVV
+873 DTVFKDSIV

-905 GTSIDNFKTINDLKN
+905 GTSIDNYKTIDNLKT

-929 SFGELTFTGTNGN
+929 SFGELKFTGTNGN

-1023 KESSKIETI
+1023 KESSEIKTI

-1044 ESRIYKKGLNETG
+1044 ESRIYKDGLNDTG

-1064 AFKLNLAGDLSGSYR
+1064 VFKLNLDGDLSGSYR

-1100 EQKKRSPIVSKSIGN
+1100 EQKKISPIVSKSIGN
-1115 LENGW
+1115 LNGW
-1120 TEKSTKANDDDN
+1120 TKKSTTATDDDN
-1132 ESRTTIYYVKG
+1132 ESRETIYYVKG

-1445 DGNEKYKT
+1445 DGSKEYNT
-1453 YKDHKD
+1453 YKDHKE
-1459 WYSNV
+1459 WYSDV

-1512 NAVDKPIQTIEIIYK
+1512 DAVNEPIQTIEITYK
-1527 TGDLNA
+1527 TGNLNA
-1533 NSEKFEDLNL
+1533 NSEKFEDLDL

-1554 QNNPIKDSGVHVI
+1554 QNKAIKDSSVHVI
-1567 NRLEYITSYSTNN
+1567 NRLEYITSYSKDN
-1580 AVQNGATV
+1580 AVKNGDTV

-1613 GAMLVLASLIFLTNI
+1613 GAVLVLASLIVLTNI

-1634 NDKSKNRRK
+1634 NEKSKNRRK
-1643 K
+1643 Q

>member
-52 GMEEHTHTEECYQDD
+52 GMEEHTHTEECFQDD

-90 VEEENTQEDT
+90 VEEENTQPDT
-100 TEPSDEVQAATEPE
+100 TEPSDEVETVAEPE
-114 ESKQDESN
+114 NNKQDESN
-122 EEEQQQESTQVASA
+122 EEEQQQESPQVTSA
-136 DFDLSVHP
+136 DFDLSAHP
-144 SNIKSITL
+144 SNIKNITL

-157 NGNWVNIDPNGN
+157 NGNWVNIDSNGN

-192 INTDE
+192 ISTDE

-202 TYTIPDLLSNAQ
+202 TYIIPDLLSNAQ
-214 TVGIITQDSKEVGKL
+214 TVGIITQDSEEVGKL
-229 AVQNRVVSLKF
+229 AVQNGVVSLKF

-270 LYPDGQVTVTTGD
+270 LYPDGHVTVITGN
-283 KTYNLNFGPDVFAQ
+283 KTYNLDFGPDVFAQ

-304 KTLLNNSKVISVNG
+304 KTLANDKVISING
-318 EDYLSYAIKVTTGN
+318 EDYLSYTIKVTTGN

-346 NQDLVTYVGVTTKKI
+346 NQDLVTYVGVTTNKK
-361 DLVGNPY
+361 DLVGNPN

-385 YLGTTS
+385 Y
-391 SDTTPIPEENTKKD
+391 KD

-413 AIGDMSPNEKRT
+413 AIGDMSHNETRI

-442 AISNNANVYSK
+442 VISNNANVYSK
-453 TYPRHLS
+453 TYPRHSS
-460 NAPFNPIVSYGMNKK
+460 NILFNPLTDLDMHKNQDGKL
-475 QEGSTIRNEDGSYTI
+475 IRNEDGSYTI
-490 NYKLDFTLNSNSNY
+490 NYKLDFTLKSNSNY
-504 PLKDFEIMDY
+504 PLKDFEVMDY
-514 LDYSEDHYVD
+514 LDYEDHYVD
-524 EKIRGY
+524 EKIRDY
-530 VSYNKDSFKV
+530 VSYNRESFKV
-540 SVQKPNETEKEL
+540 SVQKSNGIEKEL
-552 EKTEYK
+552 EKNEYK

-567 YKTEWNDEIDGNP
+567 YKTEWDDKTDGNP
-580 TRFKITGSN
+580 TRFKITGFD
-589 KSPIT
+589 KSTIT
-594 VDPGD
+594 VEPGD

-614 AKMKSNSVQI
+614 AVMKSNSVQI
-624 SNRYLVNASNAKHEY
+624 SNRYLVNASNAKNVINN
-639 RGWDFLDRVARDLNV
+639 WDYLDRVYKDLNV
-654 GEYKWDEKKVEEPIA
+654 GEYQWDEKTVKEPIA

-699 YPYVVTVNDTKG
+699 YPYIVTVNDTQG

-736 VEAFEYNKDSNKYSL
+736 VEAFEYNKDSNEYSL

-770 QIGWDKKDYKYVF
+770 QIGWDNKDYKYVF

-792 ENYSKT
+792 KNYSKT

-804 ELIGEVKKGD
+804 ELNGVVKKGD
-814 VSIDISNIKSSKT
+814 VPIDISKIQSSKT

-837 VRKSSWYYQ
+837 VSKSSWYYQ
-846 EPEPNAQTWKNG
+846 EPEPDAQTWKNG
-858 ALYWVIEVSGTSIKE
+858 ELYWVIEVSGTSIKE
-873 DTVFKDSVV
+873 DTVFKDSIV

-905 GTSIDNFKTINDLKN
+905 GTSINNFKTINDLKN
-920 SENFTDVSG
+920 SRDFTDVRG
-929 SFGELTFTGTNGN
+929 SFGELKFTGTNGN
-942 YDSLEIPV
+942 YDSLEISV
-950 KNKISL
+950 KNKIPL

-1100 EQKKRSPIVSKSIGN
+1100 EQKKRGPIVSKAIGN
-1115 LENGW
+1115 LNGW
-1120 TEKSTKANDDDN
+1120 TEKSTTANDDDN

-1203 SSPVKME
+1203 SSPVKMK

-1272 KTGTEEVVDINA
+1272 KTGTEEAVDINA

-1295 LPNNIPITIT
+1295 LPNGIPVTIT
-1305 YTATVNAAPGQTI
+1305 YTATVNAAPGQTV

-1453 YKDHKD
+1453 YKDHKE
-1459 WYSNV
+1459 WYSDV

-1512 NAVDKPIQTIEIIYK
+1512 NAVDKPIQTIEITYN
-1527 TGDLNA
+1527 TRDLNT
-1533 NSEKFEDLNL
+1533 NSEKFEDLDL

-1567 NRLEYITSYSTNN
+1567 NKLEYITSYSTNN
-1580 AVQNGATV
+1580 AVQSGATV

-1603 SYGTLIYRIS
+1603 GYGSLLYRIS
-1613 GAMLVLASLIFLTNI
+1613 GAVLVLASLIVLINI

-1643 K
+1643 

>member
-1 MVSEYIKKLLKDKA
+1 MVSDYIKKLLKDKA
-15 RLKKWKRITL
+15 RLKKWKKITL

-52 GMEEHTHTEECYQDD
+52 GMEEHTHTEECYLDD

-90 VEEENTQEDT
+90 VEEENTQPDT
-100 TEPSDEVQAATEPE
+100 TEPSEEVQEATESE
-114 ESKQDESN
+114 DNKQDESN
-122 EEEQQQESTQVASA
+122 EEEQQQESTQVTSA
-136 DFDLSVHP
+136 DFDLSANP
-144 SNIKSITL
+144 SNIQSITL

-157 NGNWVNIDPNGN
+157 NGNWVNIDTNGN

-181 VDYFNINIDQL
+181 VDYFNINIDHL
-192 INTDE
+192 INNAGE
-197 YSQCI
+197 YSYSI

-214 TVGIITQDSKEVGKL
+214 TAGIITQDSKEVGKL
-229 AVQNRVVSLKF
+229 AVQNGVVSLQF
-240 KNEYLKQLQK
+240 KNKYLSQLK
-250 KENSSLTGDFYVEG
+250 TSENSSLTGDFYVEG

-270 LYPDGQVTVTTGD
+270 LHPNGQVTVTIGN
-283 KTYNLNFGPDVFAQ
+283 KTYNLDFGPDVFAQ

-304 KTLLNNSKVISVNG
+304 KKLLNNSKVISING

-332 VGCPDVKVVDTFTR
+332 VGCPDVKVVDTFTK
-346 NQDLVTYVGVTTKKI
+346 NQDLVTYVGVTTNKK
-361 DLVGNPY
+361 DLVGNLN

-385 YLGTTS
+385 Y
-391 SDTTPIPEENTKKD
+391 KD

-413 AIGDMSPNEKRT
+413 AIGDMSPNETRI

-442 AISNNANVYSK
+442 VINNNANVYSK
-453 TYPRHLS
+453 TYPRHSS
-460 NAPFNPIVSYGMNKK
+460 NAPFNPIASYGMNKK

-490 NYKLDFTLNSNSNY
+490 SYKLDFTLNSNSNY

-540 SVQKPNETEKEL
+540 SVQKSNGITKEL
-552 EKTEYK
+552 EENEYK

-567 YKTEWNDEIDGNP
+567 YKTEWGNNDGNP
-580 TRFKITGSN
+580 TRFKITGSD
-589 KSPIT
+589 KSPII

-614 AKMKSNSVQI
+614 AVMKSNSVQI

-639 RGWDFLDRVARDLNV
+639 RGWDFLDRVARDLSV
-654 GEYKWDEKKVEEPIA
+654 GEYKWDEKTVKEPIA

-680 YDSSFKSDTTDKFT
+680 YDDSFKSDTADRFT

-699 YPYVVTVNDTKG
+699 YPYVVTVNDTQG

-804 ELIGEVKKGD
+804 VLNGIVKKGN
-814 VSIDISNIKSSKT
+814 VSIDISNINSSKT

-837 VRKSSWYYQ
+837 VHKSSWYYQ
-846 EPEPNAQTWKNG
+846 EPEPDAQTWENG

-873 DTVFKDSVV
+873 DTVFKDSIV

-905 GTSIDNFKTINDLKN
+905 GTSIDNFKTIDDFNKN
-920 SENFTDVSG
+920 ANMTDVRN
-929 SFGELTFTGTNGN
+929 SFDKLTFTGANGN
-942 YDSLEIPV
+942 YDSLEITV
-950 KNKISL
+950 KNKIPL

-1023 KESSKIETI
+1023 KESSEIKTI

-1044 ESRIYKKGLNETG
+1044 ESRIYKDGLNDTG

-1064 AFKLNLAGDLSGSYR
+1064 VFKLNLDGDLSGSYR

-1100 EQKKRSPIVSKSIGN
+1100 EQKKISPIVSKSIGN
-1115 LENGW
+1115 LNGW
-1120 TEKSTKANDDDN
+1120 TKKSTTATDDDN
-1132 ESRTTIYYVKG
+1132 ESRETIYYVKG

-1182 EKEFMNTV
+1182 EKEFLNTV
-1190 VLQTRDGNDITSA
+1190 VLQTQDGNDITSA
-1203 SSPVKME
+1203 SSPVKMK

-1240 GQQLPNNEGSK
+1240 GQQLPNNEGPK

-1258 SDTLILDTSSIKAV
+1258 SDTLILDTSSIKAF
-1272 KTGTEEVVDINA
+1272 KTGTEEAVDINA

-1295 LPNNIPITIT
+1295 LPNDIPITIT

-1325 WKNYSSSGQKVGE
+1325 WKNYSSSGQKVE
-1338 ENYSYEAGGTVS
+1338 EKTYSYEAGGTVS

-1370 LAGATFKMVE
+1370 LEDATFKMVE
-1380 CEMNEGNI
+1380 CEMNKGNI

-1394 WQGTTDKNGNLEL
+1394 WQGKTDKNGNLEL
-1407 GTGTNL
+1407 GTGTKL

-1419 YKVTEEKAPDGY
+1419 YKVTEEEAPKGY

-1445 DGNEKYKT
+1445 DGTEKYNT
-1453 YKDHKD
+1453 YKDHKE

-1512 NAVDKPIQTIEIIYK
+1512 DAVNKPIQTIEITYK

-1603 SYGTLIYRIS
+1603 SYGILIYRIS
-1613 GAMLVLASLIFLTNI
+1613 GTMLVLASLIVLINI

>member
-100 TEPSDEVQAATEPE
+100 TESSDEVETVAEPE
-114 ESKQDESN
+114 DNKQDESN
-122 EEEQQQESTQVASA
+122 EEEQQESTQVTSA
-136 DFDLSVHP
+136 DFDLSAHP
-144 SNIKSITL
+144 SNIKNITL

-157 NGNWVNIDPNGN
+157 NGNWVNIDSNGN
-169 QIIPGNAKIKLN
+169 QTIPGNAKIKLN

-192 INTDE
+192 INNGE
-197 YSQCI
+197 YSYSI
-202 TYTIPDLLSNAQ
+202 TYAIPDLLSNAQ
-214 TVGIITQDSKEVGKL
+214 TAGIITQDSKEVGRMS
-229 AVQNRVVSLKF
+229 VQNGVVSLKL
-240 KNEYLKQLQK
+240 KNEYLKQLK
-250 KENSSLTGDFYVEG
+250 TNENSSLTGDFYVEG

-332 VGCPDVKVVDTFTR
+332 VGCPDVKVVDTFTN
-346 NQDLVTYVGVTTKKI
+346 NQDLVTYVGVTTNKT

-375 IENGKQHGSV
+375 IVNGKQHGSV

-391 SDTTPIPEENTKKD
+391 SDKTPIPEENTKKD

-413 AIGDMSPNEKRT
+413 AIGDMSANETRI

-453 TYPRHLS
+453 TYPRHSS

-490 NYKLDFTLNSNSNY
+490 NYKLDFTLKPNSNY
-504 PLKDFEIMDY
+504 ALKDFEIMDY
-514 LDYSEDHYVD
+514 LDYSDHYVN
-524 EKIRGY
+524 EKIRKY

-540 SVQKPNETEKEL
+540 SVQKSNGITKEL
-552 EKTEYK
+552 EENEYK

-567 YKTEWNDEIDGNP
+567 YKTEWGNNDGNP
-580 TRFKITGSN
+580 TRFKITGSD
-589 KSPIT
+589 KSPII

-614 AKMKSNSVQI
+614 AVMKSNSVQI

-639 RGWDFLDRVARDLNV
+639 RGWDFLDRVARDLSV
-654 GEYKWDEKKVEEPIA
+654 GEYKWDEKTVKEPIA
-669 ASQEIKMSGDV
+669 TSQEIKMSGDV
-680 YDSSFKSDTTDKFT
+680 YDGSLKSDTTDRFT

-699 YPYVVTVNDTKG
+699 YPYIVTVNDTQG

-736 VEAFEYNKDSNKYSL
+736 VEAFEYNKDSNEYSL

-770 QIGWDKKDYKYVF
+770 QIGWDNKDYKYVF

-804 ELIGEVKKGD
+804 KLNGVVKKGD
-814 VSIDISNIKSSKT
+814 IPIDISNINSSKT

-837 VRKSSWYYQ
+837 VHKSSWYYQ
-846 EPEPNAQTWKNG
+846 EPEPDAQTWKNG

-873 DTVFKDSVV
+873 DTVFKDSIV

-905 GTSIDNFKTINDLKN
+905 GTSIDNYKTIDDLKT
-920 SENFTDVSG
+920 SENFTDVRG
-929 SFGELTFTGTNGN
+929 SFGELKFTGTNGN
-942 YDSLEIPV
+942 YDSLEISV
-950 KNKISL
+950 KNKIPL
-956 NENEKVFM
+956 NEKEKVFM

-1023 KESSKIETI
+1023 KESSEIKTI

-1044 ESRIYKKGLNETG
+1044 ESRIYKDGLNDTG

-1064 AFKLNLAGDLSGSYR
+1064 VFKLNLDGDLSGSYR

-1120 TEKSTKANDDDN
+1120 TEKNTKANDDDN

-1445 DGNEKYKT
+1445 DGNEKYNT
-1453 YKDHKD
+1453 YKDHKE
-1459 WYSNV
+1459 WYSDV

-1512 NAVDKPIQTIEIIYK
+1512 NAVDKPIQTIEITYN
-1527 TGDLNA
+1527 TRNLNT
-1533 NSEKFEDLNL
+1533 NSEKFEDLDL

-1567 NRLEYITSYSTNN
+1567 NELEYITSYSTNK
-1580 AVQNGATV
+1580 AVQSGATV

-1613 GAMLVLASLIFLTNI
+1613 GTMLVLASLIVLTNI

-1643 K
+1643 Q

>member
-1 MVSEYIKKLLKDKA
+1 MVSDYIKKLLKDKA
-15 RLKKWKRITL
+15 RLKKWKKITL

-80 DCYEKEEEQP
+80 DCYEKEEGEQP

-100 TEPSDEVQAATEPE
+100 TESSDEVETVAEPE

-122 EEEQQQESTQVASA
+122 EEEQQESTQVTSA
-136 DFDLSVHP
+136 DFDLSAHP
-144 SNIKSITL
+144 SNIKNITL

-157 NGNWVNIDPNGN
+157 NGNWVNIDSNGN
-169 QIIPGNAKIKLN
+169 QTIPGNAKIKLN
-181 VDYFNINIDQL
+181 VDYFNINIDHL
-192 INTDE
+192 INNAGE
-197 YSQCI
+197 YSYSI
-202 TYTIPDLLSNAQ
+202 TYTILDLLSNAQ
-214 TVGIITQDSKEVGKL
+214 TASKIFQDSKEVGRMS
-229 AVQNRVVSLKF
+229 VQNRVISLQF
-240 KNEYLKQLQK
+240 NNEYLKQLK
-250 KENSSLTGDFYVEG
+250 TNENSSLTGDFYVEG

-283 KTYNLNFGPDVFAQ
+283 KTYNLNFGPNVFAQ
-297 YGDLKIE
+297 YGDLKVE
-304 KTLLNNSKVISVNG
+304 KTLLANQKVISING

-332 VGCPDVKVVDTFTR
+332 VGCPDVKVVDTFTN

-361 DLVGNPY
+361 DLVGNP
-368 NQEPYET
+368 NDQEPYET
-375 IENGKQHGSV
+375 IDNGKQHGSV

-413 AIGDMSPNEKRT
+413 AIGDMSPNETRI

-453 TYPRHLS
+453 TYLRHSS
-460 NAPFNPIVSYGMNKK
+460 NALFNPIASYGMNKK

-490 NYKLDFTLNSNSNY
+490 NYKLDFTLKPNSNY
-504 PLKDFEIMDY
+504 ALKDFEIMDY
-514 LDYSEDHYVD
+514 LDYSDHYVN
-524 EKIRGY
+524 EKIRKY

-540 SVQKPNETEKEL
+540 SVQKSNGITKEL
-552 EKTEYK
+552 EENEYK
-558 LAWAKGDTN
+558 LAWAKGDKN
-567 YKTEWNDEIDGNP
+567 YKTEWDYKKDGNP
-580 TRFKITGSN
+580 TRFKITGSD
-589 KSPIT
+589 KSPII

-614 AKMKSNSVQI
+614 AVMKSNSVQI

-639 RGWDFLDRVARDLNV
+639 HGWDFLDRVARDLTV
-654 GEYKWDEKKVEEPIA
+654 GNYQWDEKKVEKPIA
-669 ASQEIKMSGDV
+669 ASQEINMSGDV
-680 YDSSFKSDTTDKFT
+680 YDDSFKSDTADRFT

-699 YPYVVTVNDTKG
+699 YPYSVTVNDTQG

-736 VEAFEYNKDSNKYSL
+736 VEAFEYNKDSNEYSL

-762 NTFALSPK
+762 NTFSLSPK
-770 QIGWDKKDYKYVF
+770 QIGWDNKDYKYVF

-804 ELIGEVKKGD
+804 ELNGVVKKGD

-846 EPEPNAQTWKNG
+846 EPEPDAQTWENG

-873 DTVFKDSVV
+873 DTVFKDSIV

-905 GTSIDNFKTINDLKN
+905 GTSIDNFKTIDDFNKN
-920 SENFTDVSG
+920 ANMTDVRN
-929 SFGELTFTGTNGN
+929 SFDKLTFTGANGN
-942 YDSLEIPV
+942 YDSLEITV
-950 KNKISL
+950 KNKIPL

-1023 KESSKIETI
+1023 KDSSEIKTI

-1044 ESRIYKKGLNETG
+1044 ESRIYKDGLNDTG

-1064 AFKLNLAGDLSGSYR
+1064 VFKLNLDGDLSGSYR

-1228 NKVNFTINTNQL
+1228 NKVNFRYFFY
-1240 GQQLPNNEGSK
+1240 K
-1251 LKLIDKL
+1251 
-1258 SDTLILDTSSIKAV
+1258 SS
-1272 KTGTEEVVDINA
+1272 
-1284 SLGED
+1284 
-1289 NTLEIE
+1289 
-1295 LPNNIPITIT
+1295 
-1305 YTATVNAAPGQTI
+1305 
-1318 GFSNEAY
+1318 
-1325 WKNYSSSGQKVGE
+1325 
-1338 ENYSYEAGGTVS
+1338 
-1350 GAQNP
+1350 
-1355 VLKITKK
+1355 
-1362 DKKHLNKL
+1362 
-1370 LAGATFKMVE
+1370 
-1380 CEMNEGNI
+1380 
-1388 QETNTS
+1388 
-1394 WQGTTDKNGNLEL
+1394 
-1407 GTGTNL
+1407 
-1413 MQYNTI
+1413 
-1419 YKVTEEKAPDGY
+1419 
-1431 VDEKYSCYIMVVKD
+1431 
-1445 DGNEKYKT
+1445 
-1453 YKDHKD
+1453 
-1459 WYSNV
+1459 
-1464 KIQYQSTYELTV
+1464 
-1476 TNHKGEITV
+1476 
-1485 EKKFLNVAGH
+1485 
-1495 DSNPVSGT
+1495 
-1503 YKFGLYKDK
+1503 
-1512 NAVDKPIQTIEIIYK
+1512 
-1527 TGDLNA
+1527 
-1533 NSEKFEDLNL
+1533 
-1543 NETYYVYELDD
+1543 
-1554 QNNPIKDSGVHVI
+1554 
-1567 NRLEYITSYSTNN
+1567 
-1580 AVQNGATV
+1580 
-1588 TVTNQSRV
+1588 
-1596 KQLPSTG
+1596 
-1603 SYGTLIYRIS
+1603 
-1613 GAMLVLASLIFLTNI
+1613 
-1628 NKKNHL
+1628 
-1634 NDKSKNRRK
+1634 
-1643 K
+1643 

>member
-1 MVSEYIKKLLKDKA
+1 MVSDYIKKLLKDKA
-15 RLKKWKRITL
+15 RLKKWKKITL

-52 GMEEHTHTEECYQDD
+52 GMEEHTHTEECYLDD

-90 VEEENTQEDT
+90 VEEENTQPDT
-100 TEPSDEVQAATEPE
+100 TEPSEEVQEATESE
-114 ESKQDESN
+114 DNKQDESN
-122 EEEQQQESTQVASA
+122 EEEQQQESTQVTSA
-136 DFDLSVHP
+136 DFDLSANP
-144 SNIKSITL
+144 SNIQSITL

-157 NGNWVNIDPNGN
+157 NGNWVNIDTNGN

-181 VDYFNINIDQL
+181 VDYFNINIDHL
-192 INTDE
+192 INNAGE
-197 YSQCI
+197 YSYSI

-214 TVGIITQDSKEVGKL
+214 TAGIITQDSKEVGKL
-229 AVQNRVVSLKF
+229 AVQNGVVSLQF
-240 KNEYLKQLQK
+240 KNKYLSQLK
-250 KENSSLTGDFYVEG
+250 TSENSSLTGDFYVEG

-270 LYPDGQVTVTTGD
+270 LHPNGQVTVTIGN
-283 KTYNLNFGPDVFAQ
+283 KTYNLDFGPDVFAQ

-304 KTLLNNSKVISVNG
+304 KKLLNNSKVISING

-332 VGCPDVKVVDTFTR
+332 VGCPDVKVVDTFTK
-346 NQDLVTYVGVTTKKI
+346 NQDLVTYVGVTTNKK
-361 DLVGNPY
+361 DLVGNLN

-385 YLGTTS
+385 Y
-391 SDTTPIPEENTKKD
+391 KD

-413 AIGDMSPNEKRT
+413 AIGDMSPNETRI

-442 AISNNANVYSK
+442 VINNNANVYSK
-453 TYPRHLS
+453 TYPRHSS
-460 NAPFNPIVSYGMNKK
+460 NAPFNPIASYGMNKK

-490 NYKLDFTLNSNSNY
+490 SYKLDFTLNSNSNY

-540 SVQKPNETEKEL
+540 SVQKSNGITKEL
-552 EKTEYK
+552 EENEYK

-567 YKTEWNDEIDGNP
+567 YKTEWGNNDGNP
-580 TRFKITGSN
+580 TRFKITGSD
-589 KSPIT
+589 KSPII

-614 AKMKSNSVQI
+614 AVMKSNSVQI

-639 RGWDFLDRVARDLNV
+639 RGWDFLDRVARDLSV
-654 GEYKWDEKKVEEPIA
+654 GEYKWDEKTVKEPIA

-680 YDSSFKSDTTDKFT
+680 YDDSFKSDTADRFT

-699 YPYVVTVNDTKG
+699 YPYVVTVNDTQG

-804 ELIGEVKKGD
+804 VLNGIVKKGN
-814 VSIDISNIKSSKT
+814 VSIDISNINSSKT

-837 VRKSSWYYQ
+837 VHKSSWYYQ
-846 EPEPNAQTWKNG
+846 EPEPDAQTWENG

-873 DTVFKDSVV
+873 DTVFKDSIV

-905 GTSIDNFKTINDLKN
+905 GTSIDNFKTIDDFNKN
-920 SENFTDVSG
+920 ANMTDVRN
-929 SFGELTFTGTNGN
+929 SFDKLTFTGANGN
-942 YDSLEIPV
+942 YDSLEITV
-950 KNKISL
+950 KNKIPL

-1023 KESSKIETI
+1023 KESSEIKTI

-1044 ESRIYKKGLNETG
+1044 ESRIYKDGLNDTG

-1064 AFKLNLAGDLSGSYR
+1064 VFKLNLDGDLSGSYR

-1100 EQKKRSPIVSKSIGN
+1100 EQKKISPIVSKSIGN
-1115 LENGW
+1115 LNGW
-1120 TEKSTKANDDDN
+1120 TKKSTTATDDDN
-1132 ESRTTIYYVKG
+1132 ESRETIYYVKG

-1182 EKEFMNTV
+1182 EKEFLNTV
-1190 VLQTRDGNDITSA
+1190 VLQTQDGNDITSA
-1203 SSPVKME
+1203 SSPVKMK

-1240 GQQLPNNEGSK
+1240 GQQLPNNEGPK

-1258 SDTLILDTSSIKAV
+1258 SDTLILDTSSIKAF
-1272 KTGTEEVVDINA
+1272 KTGTEEAVDINA

-1295 LPNNIPITIT
+1295 LPNDIPITIT

-1325 WKNYSSSGQKVGE
+1325 WKNYSSSGQKVE
-1338 ENYSYEAGGTVS
+1338 EKTYSYEAGGTVS

-1370 LAGATFKMVE
+1370 LEDATFKMVE
-1380 CEMNEGNI
+1380 CEMNKGNI

-1394 WQGTTDKNGNLEL
+1394 WQGKTDKNGNLEL
-1407 GTGTNL
+1407 GTGTKL

-1419 YKVTEEKAPDGY
+1419 YKVTEEEAPKGY

-1445 DGNEKYKT
+1445 DGTEKYNT
-1453 YKDHKD
+1453 YKDHKE

-1512 NAVDKPIQTIEIIYK
+1512 DAVNKPIQTIEITYK

-1613 GAMLVLASLIFLTNI
+1613 GTMLVLASLIVLINI

>member
-40 LPAITLEGKTIC
+40 LPVITLEGKTIC
-52 GMEEHTHTEECYQDD
+52 GMEEHTHTEECFQDD

-90 VEEENTQEDT
+90 VEEENTQPDT
-100 TEPSDEVQAATEPE
+100 TEPSDEVETVAEPE
-114 ESKQDESN
+114 NNKQDESN
-122 EEEQQQESTQVASA
+122 EEEQQQESPQVTSA
-136 DFDLSVHP
+136 DFDLSAHP
-144 SNIKSITL
+144 SNIKNLTL

-157 NGNWVNIDPNGN
+157 NGNWVNIDSNGN

-192 INTDE
+192 ISTDE

-202 TYTIPDLLSNAQ
+202 TYIIPDLLSNAQ
-214 TVGIITQDSKEVGKL
+214 TVGIITQDSEEVGKL
-229 AVQNRVVSLKF
+229 AVQNGVVSLKF

-270 LYPDGQVTVTTGD
+270 LYPDGHVTVITGN

-304 KTLLNNSKVISVNG
+304 KTLANDKVISING
-318 EDYLSYAIKVTTGN
+318 EDYLSYTIKVTTGN

-346 NQDLVTYVGVTTKKI
+346 NQDLVTYVGVTTNKK
-361 DLVGNPY
+361 DLVGNPN

-385 YLGTTS
+385 Y
-391 SDTTPIPEENTKKD
+391 KD

-413 AIGDMSPNEKRT
+413 AIGDMSHNETRI

-442 AISNNANVYSK
+442 VISNNANVYSK
-453 TYPRHLS
+453 TYPRHSS
-460 NAPFNPIVSYGMNKK
+460 NISFNPLTDLDMHKNQDGD
-475 QEGSTIRNEDGSYTI
+475 TIRNADGSYTI
-490 NYKLDFTLNSNSNY
+490 KYKLDFTLKSNSNY
-504 PLKDFEIMDY
+504 PLKDFEVMDY
-514 LDYSEDHYVD
+514 LDYSDHYVN
-524 EKIRGY
+524 EKIRDY
-530 VSYNKDSFKV
+530 VSYNRESFKV
-540 SVQKPNETEKEL
+540 SVQKSNGAEKDL
-552 EKTEYK
+552 EENEYK

-567 YKTEWNDEIDGNP
+567 YKTEWNNKKDGNP
-580 TRFKITGSN
+580 TRFKITGSD

-614 AKMKSNSVQI
+614 AVMKSDSVQI
-624 SNRYLVNASNAKHEY
+624 SNRYFVNASNAKNVNNN
-639 RGWDFLDRVARDLNV
+639 WDYLDRVYKDLNV

-669 ASQEIKMSGDV
+669 VSQEIKMSGNV
-680 YDSSFKSDTTDKFT
+680 YDDSFKSDTTDKFT

-736 VEAFEYNKDSNKYSL
+736 VEAFEYIKDSNSYSPV
-751 AGTKWVKIDRL
+751 GTKWVKINGL
-762 NTFALSPK
+762 NTFTLSPK
-770 QIGWDKKDYKYVF
+770 QIGWDNKDYKYVF

-804 ELIGEVKKGD
+804 ELNGVVKKGD

-846 EPEPNAQTWKNG
+846 EPEPDAQTWKNG
-858 ALYWVIEVSGTSIKE
+858 ELYWVIEVSGTSIKE

-920 SENFTDVSG
+920 SKNFTDVSG
-929 SFGELTFTGTNGN
+929 SFGELKFTGTNGN

-1023 KESSKIETI
+1023 KESSKIKTI

-1044 ESRIYKKGLNETG
+1044 ESRIYKDGLNETG

-1064 AFKLNLAGDLSGSYR
+1064 VFKLNLAGDLSGSYR
-1079 VLENIPDGMQLA
+1079 VLDNIPDGMQLA

-1100 EQKKRSPIVSKSIGN
+1100 EQKKIGPIVSKPIGN
-1115 LENGW
+1115 LNGW
-1120 TEKSTKANDDDN
+1120 TEKSTTANDDDN
-1132 ESRTTIYYVKG
+1132 ESRETIYYVKG

-1272 KTGTEEVVDINA
+1272 KTGTEESVTIDA

-1295 LPNNIPITIT
+1295 LPNGIPITIT
-1305 YTATVNAAPGQTI
+1305 YTATVNAAPGQTV

-1325 WKNYSSSGQKVGE
+1325 WKNYSSSGQKVE
-1338 ENYSYEAGGTVS
+1338 EKTYSYEAGGTVS

-1362 DKKHLNKL
+1362 DKNHLNKL
-1370 LAGATFKMVE
+1370 LEDATFKMVE
-1380 CEMNEGNI
+1380 CEMNKGNI

-1394 WQGTTDKNGNLEL
+1394 WQGKTDKNGNLEL
-1407 GTGTNL
+1407 GTGTKL

-1419 YKVTEEKAPDGY
+1419 YKVTEEEVPNGY

-1445 DGNEKYKT
+1445 DGTEKYNT
-1453 YKDHKD
+1453 YKDHKE

-1512 NAVDKPIQTIEIIYK
+1512 DAVNKPIQTIEITYK

-1588 TVTNQSRV
+1588 TVINQSCV

-1613 GAMLVLASLIFLTNI
+1613 GTMLVLASLIILTNI

-1634 NDKSKNRRK
+1634 NDTSKKRRK
-1643 K
+1643 Q

>member
-1 MVSEYIKKLLKDKA
+1 M
-15 RLKKWKRITL
+15 
-25 ALSCVVVFCVVYALT
+25 
-40 LPAITLEGKTIC
+40 
-52 GMEEHTHTEECYQDD
+52 
-67 KLICDKEEHQHTE
+67 
-80 DCYEKEEEQP
+80 
-90 VEEENTQEDT
+90 
-100 TEPSDEVQAATEPE
+100 
-114 ESKQDESN
+114 
-122 EEEQQQESTQVASA
+122 
-136 DFDLSVHP
+136 
-144 SNIKSITL
+144 
-152 SYKDS
+152 
-157 NGNWVNIDPNGN
+157 
-169 QIIPGNAKIKLN
+169 N

-250 KENSSLTGDFYVEG
+250 NENSSLTGDFYVEG
-264 DVNLSK
+264 DVNLSE
-270 LYPDGQVTVTTGD
+270 LNPNGQVTITIGN

-304 KTLLNNSKVISVNG
+304 KTLANQKVISING
-318 EDYLSYAIKVTTGN
+318 EDYLSYTIKVTTGN

-346 NQDLVTYVGVTTKKI
+346 NQDLVTYVGVTTNKK

-375 IENGKQHGSV
+375 IKNGKQHGSV

-391 SDTTPIPEENTKKD
+391 SDAMPIPGENTKKD

-413 AIGDMSPNEKRT
+413 AIGDMSANETRI

-453 TYPRHLS
+453 TYPRHSS
-460 NAPFNPIVSYGMNKK
+460 NISFNPLTDLDMHKNQDGD
-475 QEGSTIRNEDGSYTI
+475 TIRNADGSYTI
-490 NYKLDFTLNSNSNY
+490 KYKLDFTLKSNSNY
-504 PLKDFEIMDY
+504 PLKDFEVMDY
-514 LDYSEDHYVD
+514 LDYSDHYVN
-524 EKIRGY
+524 EKIRDY
-530 VSYNKDSFKV
+530 VSYNRESFKV
-540 SVQKPNETEKEL
+540 SVQKSNGAEKDL
-552 EKTEYK
+552 EENEYK

-567 YKTEWNDEIDGNP
+567 YKTEWNNKKDGNP
-580 TRFKITGSN
+580 TRFKITGSD

-614 AKMKSNSVQI
+614 AVMKSDSVQI
-624 SNRYLVNASNAKHEY
+624 SNRYFVNASNAKNVNNN
-639 RGWDFLDRVARDLNV
+639 WDYLDRVYKDLNV
-654 GEYKWDEKKVEEPIA
+654 GEYKWDEKTVEEPIA
-669 ASQEIKMSGDV
+669 TSQEIKMSGDV
-680 YDSSFKSDTTDKFT
+680 YDGSLKSDTTDRFT

-699 YPYVVTVNDTKG
+699 CPYIVTVNDTQG

-736 VEAFEYNKDSNKYSL
+736 VEAFEYIKDSNSYSPV
-751 AGTKWVKIDRL
+751 GTKWVKINGL
-762 NTFALSPK
+762 NTFTLSPK
-770 QIGWDKKDYKYVF
+770 QIGWDNKDYKYVF

-798 QVTNTF
+798 QVTNKF

-814 VSIDISNIKSSKT
+814 VSIDISNINSSKT

-846 EPEPNAQTWKNG
+846 EPEPDAQTWQNG

-873 DTVFKDSVV
+873 NTVFKDSIV
-882 KNSDKEEDK
+882 KNSDKKEDK

-929 SFGELTFTGTNGN
+929 SFGELKFTGTNGN
-942 YDSLEIPV
+942 YDSLEISV
-950 KNKISL
+950 KNKIPL

-1100 EQKKRSPIVSKSIGN
+1100 EQKKRGPIVSKSIGN
-1115 LENGW
+1115 LNGW
-1120 TEKSTKANDDDN
+1120 TEKSTTANDDDN
-1132 ESRTTIYYVKG
+1132 ESRETIYYVKG

-1203 SSPVKME
+1203 SSPVKMK

-1272 KTGTEEVVDINA
+1272 KTGTEKAVDINA

-1295 LPNNIPITIT
+1295 LPNGIPVTIT
-1305 YTATVNAAPGQTI
+1305 YTATVNAAPGQTV

-1407 GTGTNL
+1407 GTGTKL

-1419 YKVTEEKAPDGY
+1419 YKVTEEKAPDEY

-1445 DGNEKYKT
+1445 DGTEKYNT
-1453 YKDHKD
+1453 YKDHKE
-1459 WYSNV
+1459 WYSDV

-1476 TNHKGEITV
+1476 TNRKGEITV
-1485 EKKFLNVAGH
+1485 EKKFLNVTGH

-1512 NAVDKPIQTIEIIYK
+1512 NAVNKPIQIIEITYK

-1554 QNNPIKDSGVHVI
+1554 QNNPITDSNVHVI

-1588 TVTNQSRV
+1588 TVTNQNRV

-1613 GAMLVLASLIFLTNI
+1613 GTMLVLASLIVLTNI

-1643 K
+1643 Q

>member
-1 MVSEYIKKLLKDKA
+1 
-15 RLKKWKRITL
+15 
-25 ALSCVVVFCVVYALT
+25 
-40 LPAITLEGKTIC
+40 
-52 GMEEHTHTEECYQDD
+52 MEEHTHTEECYQDD

-90 VEEENTQEDT
+90 VEEENTQPDT
-100 TEPSDEVQAATEPE
+100 TEPSEEVEAVAEPE
-114 ESKQDESN
+114 DNKQDESN
-122 EEEQQQESTQVASA
+122 EEEQQQESTQVTSA
-136 DFDLSVHP
+136 DFDLSAHP
-144 SNIKSITL
+144 SNIKNITL

-157 NGNWVNIDPNGN
+157 NGNWVNIDSNGN
-169 QIIPGNAKIKLN
+169 QTIPGNAKIKLN

-192 INTDE
+192 INNGE
-197 YSQCI
+197 YSYSI
-202 TYTIPDLLSNAQ
+202 TYAIPDLLSNAQ
-214 TVGIITQDSKEVGKL
+214 TTGIITQDSKEVGRMS
-229 AVQNRVVSLKF
+229 VQNGLVSLKL
-240 KNEYLKQLQK
+240 KNKYLKQLK
-250 KENSSLTGDFYVEG
+250 TNENSSLTGDFYVEG

-270 LYPDGQVTVTTGD
+270 LNPNGQVTVTTGN

-332 VGCPDVKVVDTFTR
+332 VGCPDVKVVDTFTK
-346 NQDLVTYVGVTTKKI
+346 NQDLVTYVGVTTNKK
-361 DLVGNPY
+361 DLVGNPN

-385 YLGTTS
+385 Y
-391 SDTTPIPEENTKKD
+391 KD

-413 AIGDMSPNEKRT
+413 AIGDMSHNETRI

-442 AISNNANVYSK
+442 VISNNANVYSK
-453 TYPRHLS
+453 TYPRHSS
-460 NAPFNPIVSYGMNKK
+460 NILFNPLTDLDMHKNQDGKL
-475 QEGSTIRNEDGSYTI
+475 IRNEDGSYTI

-540 SVQKPNETEKEL
+540 SVQKSNGITKEL
-552 EKTEYK
+552 EENEYK

-567 YKTEWNDEIDGNP
+567 YKTEWGNNDGNP
-580 TRFKITGSN
+580 TRFKITGSD
-589 KSPIT
+589 KSPII

-614 AKMKSNSVQI
+614 AVMKSNSVQI

-639 RGWDFLDRVARDLNV
+639 RGWDFLDRVARDLTV
-654 GEYKWDEKKVEEPIA
+654 GNYQWDEKKVEKPIA
-669 ASQEIKMSGDV
+669 ASQEINMSGDV
-680 YDSSFKSDTTDKFT
+680 YDDSFKSDTADRFT

-699 YPYVVTVNDTKG
+699 YPYVVTVNDTQG

-736 VEAFEYNKDSNKYSL
+736 VEAFEYNKDSNEYSL

-804 ELIGEVKKGD
+804 VLNGIVKKGN
-814 VSIDISNIKSSKT
+814 VFIDISNINSSKT

-846 EPEPNAQTWKNG
+846 EPEPDAQTWKNG

-873 DTVFKDSVV
+873 NTVFKDSIV

-905 GTSIDNFKTINDLKN
+905 GTSIDNFKTIDDFNKN
-920 SENFTDVSG
+920 ANMTDVRN
-929 SFGELTFTGTNGN
+929 SFDKLTFTGANGN
-942 YDSLEIPV
+942 YDSLEITV
-950 KNKISL
+950 KNKIPL

-1023 KESSKIETI
+1023 KESSEIKTI

-1044 ESRIYKKGLNETG
+1044 ESRIYKDGLNDTG

-1064 AFKLNLAGDLSGSYR
+1064 VFKLNLAGDLSGSYR

-1190 VLQTRDGNDITSA
+1190 VLQTLDGNDITSA
-1203 SSPVKME
+1203 SSPVKMK
-1210 ISNLDKSY
+1210 INNLDKSY

-1228 NKVNFTINTNQL
+1228 NKVNFTIKTNQL
-1240 GQQLPNNEGSK
+1240 GQQLPDNEGSK

-1272 KTGTEEVVDINA
+1272 KTGTEEKVKINA

-1295 LPNNIPITIT
+1295 LPNGKPITIT
-1305 YTATVNAAPGQTI
+1305 YTATVNAAPNQTV

-1325 WKNYSSSGQKVGE
+1325 WKNYSSSGQKVE
-1338 ENYSYEAGGTVS
+1338 EKTYSYEAGGTVS

-1362 DKKHLNKL
+1362 DKNHLNML
-1370 LAGATFKMVE
+1370 LENASFKMVE
-1380 CEMNEGNI
+1380 CEMNEGTI
-1388 QETNTS
+1388 KDTDTS

-1407 GTGTNL
+1407 GTGTKL

-1419 YKVTEEKAPDGY
+1419 YKVTEEKVPDGY

-1445 DGNEKYKT
+1445 DGSEKYNT

-1495 DSNPVSGT
+1495 DSNPVSGK

-1512 NAVDKPIQTIEIIYK
+1512 DTVNKPIQTIEITFK
-1527 TGDLNA
+1527 NGNLNT
-1533 NSEKFEDLNL
+1533 NSEKFEDLDL

-1613 GAMLVLASLIFLTNI
+1613 GAMLVLVSLIVLTNI

-1634 NDKSKNRRK
+1634 NDKSRNRRK

>member
-52 GMEEHTHTEECYQDD
+52 GMEEHTHTEECFQDD

-90 VEEENTQEDT
+90 VEEENTQPDT
-100 TEPSDEVQAATEPE
+100 TEPSDEVETVAEPE
-114 ESKQDESN
+114 NNKQDESN
-122 EEEQQQESTQVASA
+122 EEEQQQESPQVTSA
-136 DFDLSVHP
+136 DFDLSAHP
-144 SNIKSITL
+144 SNIKNITL

-157 NGNWVNIDPNGN
+157 NGNWVNIDSNGN

-192 INTDE
+192 ISTDE

-202 TYTIPDLLSNAQ
+202 TYIIPDLLSNAQ
-214 TVGIITQDSKEVGKL
+214 TVGIITQDSEEVGKL
-229 AVQNRVVSLKF
+229 AVQNGVVSLKF

-270 LYPDGQVTVTTGD
+270 LYPDGHVTVITGN

-304 KTLLNNSKVISVNG
+304 KTLANDKVISVNG
-318 EDYLSYAIKVTTGN
+318 EDYLSYTIKVTTGN

-346 NQDLVTYVGVTTKKI
+346 NQDLVTYVGVTTNKK
-361 DLVGNPY
+361 DLVGNPH

-375 IENGKQHGSV
+375 IVNGKQHGSV

-391 SDTTPIPEENTKKD
+391 SDATPIPGENTKKD

-413 AIGDMSPNEKRT
+413 AIGDMSANETRI

-453 TYPRHLS
+453 TYPRHSS

-540 SVQKPNETEKEL
+540 SVQKSNGTKKEL
-552 EKTEYK
+552 EENEYK

-567 YKTEWNDEIDGNP
+567 YKTEWDNKKDGNP
-580 TRFKITGSN
+580 TRFKITGSDKN
-589 KSPIT
+589 PIT

-614 AKMKSNSVQI
+614 AVMKSDSVQI

-639 RGWDFLDRVARDLNV
+639 RGWDFLDRVARDLSV

-669 ASQEIKMSGDV
+669 VSQEIKMSGNV
-680 YDSSFKSDTTDKFT
+680 YDDSFKSDTTDKFT

-722 TLSPKNMEY
+722 TLSPQNMAY

-736 VEAFEYNKDSNKYSL
+736 VEAFEYIKDSNSYSPV
-751 AGTKWVKIDRL
+751 GTKWVKINGL
-762 NTFALSPK
+762 NTFTLSPK
-770 QIGWDKKDYKYVF
+770 QIGWDNKDYKYVF

-804 ELIGEVKKGD
+804 VLNGIVKKGNI
-814 VSIDISNIKSSKT
+814 SIDISNINSSKT

-846 EPEPNAQTWKNG
+846 EPEPDAQTWENG

-873 DTVFKDSVV
+873 DTVFKDSIV

-905 GTSIDNFKTINDLKN
+905 GTSIDNFKTIDDFNKN
-920 SENFTDVSG
+920 ANMTDVRN
-929 SFGELTFTGTNGN
+929 SFDKLTFTGANGN
-942 YDSLEIPV
+942 YDSLEITV
-950 KNKISL
+950 KNKIPL

-1023 KESSKIETI
+1023 KESSKIKTI

-1044 ESRIYKKGLNETG
+1044 ESRIYKDGLNETG

-1064 AFKLNLAGDLSGSYR
+1064 VFKLNLAGDLSGSYR
-1079 VLENIPDGMQLA
+1079 VLDNIPDGMQLA

-1100 EQKKRSPIVSKSIGN
+1100 EQKKIGPIVSKPIGN
-1115 LENGW
+1115 LNGW
-1120 TEKSTKANDDDN
+1120 TEKSTTANDDDN
-1132 ESRTTIYYVKG
+1132 ESRETIYYVKG

-1203 SSPVKME
+1203 SSPVKMK

-1272 KTGTEEVVDINA
+1272 KTGTEEAVDINA

-1295 LPNNIPITIT
+1295 LPNGIPVTIT
-1305 YTATVNAAPGQTI
+1305 YTATVNAAPGQTV

-1453 YKDHKD
+1453 YKDHKE
-1459 WYSNV
+1459 WYSDV

-1512 NAVDKPIQTIEIIYK
+1512 NAVDKPIQTIEITYN
-1527 TGDLNA
+1527 TRDLNT
-1533 NSEKFEDLNL
+1533 NSEKFEDLDL

-1567 NRLEYITSYSTNN
+1567 NKLEYITSYSTNN
-1580 AVQNGATV
+1580 AVQSGATV

-1603 SYGTLIYRIS
+1603 GYGSLLYRIS
-1613 GAMLVLASLIFLTNI
+1613 GAVLVLASLIFLTNI

>member
-80 DCYEKEEEQP
+80 DCYEKEDEQP
-90 VEEENTQEDT
+90 VEEEENTQPET
-100 TEPSDEVQAATEPE
+100 TESSDEVETVAQPE
-114 ESKQDESN
+114 ESKQDVSN
-122 EEEQQQESTQVASA
+122 EEEQQESTQVTSA
-136 DFDLSVHP
+136 DFDLSAHP

-157 NGNWVNIDPNGN
+157 NGNWVNIDTNGN
-169 QIIPGNAKIKLN
+169 QTIPGNAKIKLN

-192 INTDE
+192 INTDK

-202 TYTIPDLLSNAQ
+202 TYTVPDLLSNAQ
-214 TVGIITQDSKEVGKL
+214 TVGIITQDSKEVGSMS
-229 AVQNRVVSLKF
+229 VQNGMISLQF
-240 KNEYLKQLQK
+240 KNEYLKQLK
-250 KENSSLTGDFYVEG
+250 TKENSSLTGDFYVEG

-270 LYPDGQVTVTTGD
+270 LNPNGQVTVTTGD
-283 KTYNLNFGPDVFAQ
+283 KTYNLDFGPDVFAQ

-304 KTLLNNSKVISVNG
+304 KKLLVNSKVISVNG

-332 VGCPDVKVVDTFTR
+332 VGCPDVKVVDTFTN
-346 NQDLVTYVGVTTKKI
+346 NQDLVTYVGVTTNKK
-361 DLVGNPY
+361 DLGGNPN

-375 IENGKQHGSV
+375 IANGKQHGSI

-391 SDTTPIPEENTKKD
+391 SDTKPIPDENSKKE

-413 AIGDMSPNEKRT
+413 NIGDMSPNETRT

-453 TYPRHLS
+453 TYPRHSS
-460 NAPFNPIVSYGMNKK
+460 NATFDSIVSYGMNKQ

-490 NYKLDFTLNSNSNY
+490 NYKLDFTLNSNSSY
-504 PLKDFEIMDY
+504 ALKDFEIMDY
-514 LDYSEDHYVD
+514 LDYSDDHYVN
-524 EKIRGY
+524 ENIRKY

-540 SVQKPNETEKEL
+540 SVQKSNGTKKDL
-552 EKTEYK
+552 EKNEYK

-567 YKTEWNDEIDGNP
+567 YKTEWDERDGNP
-580 TRFKITGSN
+580 TRFKITGFD

-614 AKMKSNSVQI
+614 AVMKSNSVQI
-624 SNRYLVNASNAKHEY
+624 SNRYFVNASNAKNVNNN
-639 RGWDFLDRVARDLNV
+639 WDYLDRVYWDLNV
-654 GEYKWDEKKVEEPIA
+654 GEYQWDEKTVKAPIA
-669 ASQEIKMSGDV
+669 ASQEIKMSDDV

-694 VPAGS
+694 IPAGS
-699 YPYVVTVNDTKG
+699 YPYIVTVNDTQG

-722 TLSPKNMEY
+722 TLSSKNMEY

-736 VEAFEYNKDSNKYSL
+736 VEAFEYKKDSSEYSL
-751 AGTKWVKIDRL
+751 AGTKWVKIDGL
-762 NTFALSPK
+762 NTFALSPN
-770 QIGWDKKDYKYVF
+770 QIGWENKDYKYVF

-804 ELIGEVKKGD
+804 ELNGVVKKGD
-814 VSIDISNIKSSKT
+814 VSIDISKIQSSKT

-837 VRKSSWYYQ
+837 VHKSSWYYQ
-846 EPEPNAQTWKNG
+846 EPEPDAQTWKNG
-858 ALYWVIEVSGTSIKE
+858 ELYWVIEVSGTSIKE

-905 GTSIDNFKTINDLKN
+905 GTSINNFKTIDDLKT
-920 SENFTDVSG
+920 SENFTDVRD
-929 SFGELTFTGTNGN
+929 SFGELTFAGTNGN

-956 NENEKVFM
+956 NENERVFM

-1023 KESSKIETI
+1023 KESSKIKTI
-1032 VADKDVNIPAGS
+1032 DVGKDVNIPAGS
-1044 ESRIYKKGLNETG
+1044 ESRIYKDGLNETG

-1064 AFKLNLAGDLSGSYR
+1064 VFKLNLAGDLSGSYR

-1100 EQKKRSPIVSKSIGN
+1100 EQKKISQIVSKKIDN
-1115 LENGW
+1115 HDGW

-1152 FYPGKV
+1152 FYAGKV
-1158 NDLYSVD
+1158 TDKYSVD

-1190 VLQTRDGNDITSA
+1190 VLQTQDGNDITSA
-1203 SSPVKME
+1203 SSPVKMK
-1210 ISNLDKSY
+1210 ISNLDKRY

-1228 NKVNFTINTNQL
+1228 NKVNFTIKTNQL

-1258 SDTLILDTSSIKAV
+1258 SDTLILDTSSIKVV
-1272 KTGTEEVVDINA
+1272 KTGTEEKVEFNA
-1284 SLGED
+1284 SVGED

-1295 LPNNIPITIT
+1295 LTNGIPVTIT
-1305 YTATVNAAPGQTI
+1305 YTATVNAAPGQTV

-1325 WKNYSSSGQKVGE
+1325 WKNYSSSGQKVE
-1338 ENYSYEAGGTVS
+1338 EKNYSYEAGGTVS

-1362 DKKHLNKL
+1362 DKNHLNKL

-1380 CEMNEGNI
+1380 CKMNEGNI

-1394 WQGTTDKNGNLEL
+1394 WQGTTDKDGNLEL

-1431 VDEKYSCYIMVVKD
+1431 VDENYSCYIMVVKD
-1445 DGNEKYKT
+1445 DGSDKYKT

-1459 WYSNV
+1459 WHSNV

-1495 DSNPVSGT
+1495 DSNPVSGK

-1512 NAVDKPIQTIEIIYK
+1512 DALDKPIQTIEITYK
-1527 TGDLNA
+1527 TGDLNI
-1533 NSEKFEDLNL
+1533 NSEKFKDLGL
-1543 NETYYVYELDD
+1543 NETYYVYELD
-1554 QNNPIKDSGVHVI
+1554 NNDHPIKDSGVHVI
-1567 NRLEYITSYSTNN
+1567 NRLEYFTSYSNN
-1580 AVQNGATV
+1580 EVKNGDTV

-1603 SYGTLIYRIS
+1603 GYGSLLYRIS
-1613 GAMLVLASLIFLTNI
+1613 GAMLVLASLIILTNI

-1643 K
+1643 R

>member
-90 VEEENTQEDT
+90 VEEENTQPDT
-100 TEPSDEVQAATEPE
+100 TEPSDEVETVAEPE
-114 ESKQDESN
+114 DNKQDESN
-122 EEEQQQESTQVASA
+122 EEEQQQESTQVTSA
-136 DFDLSVHP
+136 DFDLSAHP

-169 QIIPGNAKIKLN
+169 QIIPGNVKIKLN

-250 KENSSLTGDFYVEG
+250 NENSSLTGDFYVEG
-264 DVNLSK
+264 DVNLSE
-270 LYPDGQVTVTTGD
+270 LNPNGQVTITIGN

-304 KTLLNNSKVISVNG
+304 KTLANDKVISING

-346 NQDLVTYVGVTTKKI
+346 NQDLVTYVGVTTNKK
-361 DLVGNPY
+361 DLVGNPH

-375 IENGKQHGSV
+375 IKNGKQHGSV

-391 SDTTPIPEENTKKD
+391 SDATPIPGENTKKD

-413 AIGDMSPNEKRT
+413 AIGDMSANETRI

-453 TYPRHLS
+453 TYPRHSS
-460 NAPFNPIVSYGMNKK
+460 NISFNPLTDLDMHKNQDGD
-475 QEGSTIRNEDGSYTI
+475 TIRNPDGSYTI
-490 NYKLDFTLNSNSNY
+490 KYKLDFTLKSNSNY
-504 PLKDFEIMDY
+504 PLKDFEVMDY
-514 LDYSEDHYVD
+514 LDYSDHYVN
-524 EKIRGY
+524 EKIRDY
-530 VSYNKDSFKV
+530 VSYNRESFKV
-540 SVQKPNETEKEL
+540 SVQKSNGAEKDL
-552 EKTEYK
+552 EENEYK

-567 YKTEWNDEIDGNP
+567 YKTEWNNKKDGNP
-580 TRFKITGSN
+580 TRFKITGSD

-614 AKMKSNSVQI
+614 AVMKSDSVQI
-624 SNRYLVNASNAKHEY
+624 SNRYFVNASNAKNVNNN
-639 RGWDFLDRVARDLNV
+639 WDYLDRVYKDLNV

-669 ASQEIKMSGDV
+669 VSQEIKMSGNV
-680 YDSSFKSDTTDKFT
+680 YDDSFKSDTTDKFT

-736 VEAFEYNKDSNKYSL
+736 VEAFEYIKDSNSYSPV
-751 AGTKWVKIDRL
+751 GTKWVKINGL
-762 NTFALSPK
+762 NTFTLSPK
-770 QIGWDKKDYKYVF
+770 QIGWDNKDYKYVF

-804 ELIGEVKKGD
+804 ELNGVVKKGD

-846 EPEPNAQTWKNG
+846 EPEPDAQTWKNG

-929 SFGELTFTGTNGN
+929 SFGELKFTGTNGN

-1100 EQKKRSPIVSKSIGN
+1100 EQKKRGPIVSKAIGN
-1115 LENGW
+1115 LNGW
-1120 TEKSTKANDDDN
+1120 TEKSTTANDDDN

-1203 SSPVKME
+1203 SSPVKMK

-1272 KTGTEEVVDINA
+1272 KTGTEEAVDINA

-1295 LPNNIPITIT
+1295 LPNGIPITIT
-1305 YTATVNAAPGQTI
+1305 YTATVNAAPGQTV

-1453 YKDHKD
+1453 YKDHKE
-1459 WYSNV
+1459 WYSDV

-1512 NAVDKPIQTIEIIYK
+1512 NAVDKPIQTIEITYN
-1527 TGDLNA
+1527 TRDLNT
-1533 NSEKFEDLNL
+1533 NSEKFEDLDL

-1567 NRLEYITSYSTNN
+1567 NKLEYITSYSTNK
-1580 AVQNGATV
+1580 AVQNGDTV
-1588 TVTNQSRV
+1588 TVTNQSHV

-1613 GAMLVLASLIFLTNI
+1613 GAMLVLASLVVLTKI

-1634 NDKSKNRRK
+1634 KDKSKNRRK

>member
-15 RLKKWKRITL
+15 RLKKWKRMTL

-52 GMEEHTHTEECYQDD
+52 GMEEHTHTEECFQDD
-67 KLICDKEEHQHTE
+67 ELVCGKEEHQHTE

-90 VEEENTQEDT
+90 VEEENTQPET
-100 TEPSDEVQAATEPE
+100 TESSDEVETVAQPE

-122 EEEQQQESTQVASA
+122 EEEQQQESTQVTSA
-136 DFDLSVHP
+136 DFVLNDHP
-144 SNIKSITL
+144 ENIQSITL

-157 NGNWVNIDPNGN
+157 NGNWVNIDTNGN
-169 QIIPGNAKIKLN
+169 QTIPGNAKIKLN

-192 INTDE
+192 INADE

-202 TYTIPDLLSNAQ
+202 TYVVPDLLSNAQ

-229 AVQNRVVSLKF
+229 AVQNGVVSLQF
-240 KNEYLKQLQK
+240 KNEYLKQLK
-250 KENSSLTGDFYVEG
+250 TNENSSLTGDFYVEG

-270 LYPDGQVTVTTGD
+270 LNPNGQVTVTTGD
-283 KTYNLNFGPDVFAQ
+283 KTYNLDFGPDVFAQ

-304 KTLLNNSKVISVNG
+304 KKLLVNSKVISVNG
-318 EDYLSYAIKVTTGN
+318 EDYLSYEIKVTTGN

-346 NQDLVTYVGVTTKKI
+346 NQDLVTYVGVTTNKK
-361 DLVGNPY
+361 DLGGNPN

-375 IENGKQHGSV
+375 IANGKQHGSI

-391 SDTTPIPEENTKKD
+391 IPQENTKKD

-413 AIGDMSPNEKRT
+413 TIGDMSNNETRT

-442 AISNNANVYSK
+442 VIENNANVYSK
-453 TYPRHLS
+453 TYPRNSS
-460 NAPFNPIVSYGMNKK
+460 NAPFNPIISYDMNKN
-475 QEGSTIRNEDGSYTI
+475 QEGTTIKNEDGSYTI
-490 NYKLDFTLNSNSNY
+490 NYKLDFTLKSNSNY

-514 LDYSEDHYVD
+514 LDYSDDHYVD
-524 EKIRGY
+524 EKIRNY
-530 VSYNKDSFKV
+530 VSYNKESFKV
-540 SVQKPNETEKEL
+540 SVQKSNGTKKDL
-552 EKTEYK
+552 EKNEYK

-567 YKTEWNDEIDGNP
+567 YTTEWDDKSDWNP
-580 TRFKITGSN
+580 TRFKITGSE

-614 AKMKSNSVQI
+614 AVMKSNSVKI
-624 SNRYLVNASNAKHEY
+624 SNRYLVNASNAKNVINN
-639 RGWDFLDRVARDLNV
+639 WDYLDRVYKDLNV
-654 GEYKWDEKKVEEPIA
+654 GKYQWDEKTVKEPIA
-669 ASQEIKMSGDV
+669 ASQEIEMSDDV

-699 YPYVVTVNDTKG
+699 YPYIVTVNDTQG

-736 VEAFEYNKDSNKYSL
+736 VEAFEYKKDSSEYSL
-751 AGTKWVKIDRL
+751 AGTKWVKIDGL
-762 NTFALSPK
+762 NTFALSPN
-770 QIGWDKKDYKYVF
+770 QIGWENKDYKYVF

-804 ELIGEVKKGD
+804 ELNGVVKKGD
-814 VSIDISNIKSSKT
+814 VSIDISKIQSSKT

-837 VRKSSWYYQ
+837 VYKSSWYYQ
-846 EPEPNAQTWKNG
+846 EPEPDAQTWKNG
-858 ALYWVIEVSGTSIKE
+858 ELYWVIKVSGTSIKE

-905 GTSIDNFKTINDLKN
+905 GTSIDDFKTIDDLKT
-920 SENFTDVSG
+920 SENFTDVRD
-929 SFGELTFTGTNGN
+929 SFGELTFTGTDGN

-1011 ILKELGQTFQYN
+1011 ILKELGQTFKYNKYN
-1023 KESSKIETI
+1023 KESSRIETI

-1044 ESRIYKKGLNETG
+1044 ESRIYEDGLNETG

-1064 AFKLNLAGDLSGSYR
+1064 VFKLNLAGDLSGSYR

-1100 EQKKRSPIVSKSIGN
+1100 EQKKHRPIESKEINN
-1115 LENGW
+1115 LDGGW
-1120 TEKSTKANDDDN
+1120 TPKSTVAKDDDN
-1132 ESRTTIYYVKG
+1132 ESRTTKYYVKG

-1152 FYPGKV
+1152 FYAGKV
-1158 NDLYSVD
+1158 TDKYSVD
-1165 VQVVCKVT
+1165 VQVVCKMT

-1190 VLQTRDGNDITSA
+1190 VLQTQDGNDITSA
-1203 SSPVKME
+1203 SSPVKMK
-1210 ISNLDKSY
+1210 INNLDKSY

-1228 NKVNFTINTNQL
+1228 NKVNFTIKTNQL
-1240 GQQLPNNEGSK
+1240 GQQLPNNEGSM

-1272 KTGTEEVVDINA
+1272 KTGTEESVTINA

-1295 LPNNIPITIT
+1295 LPNGKPITIT
-1305 YTATVNAAPGQTI
+1305 YTATVNAAPNQTV

-1325 WKNYSSSGQKVGE
+1325 WKNYSSSGQKVE
-1338 ENYSYEAGGTVS
+1338 EKNYSYEAGGTVS

-1362 DKKHLNKL
+1362 DKNHLNKL
-1370 LAGATFKMVE
+1370 LENASFKMVK
-1380 CEMNEGNI
+1380 CKMNEGDI

-1407 GTGTNL
+1407 GTGTKL
-1413 MQYNTI
+1413 MQYNMI
-1419 YKVTEEKAPDGY
+1419 YKVTEEKAPNGY

-1445 DGNEKYKT
+1445 DGSEKYNT

-1512 NAVDKPIQTIEIIYK
+1512 DALDKPIQTIEITYK
-1527 TGDLNA
+1527 TGDLNT
-1533 NSEKFEDLNL
+1533 NSEKFKDLGL
-1543 NETYYVYELDD
+1543 NETYYVYELD
-1554 QNNPIKDSGVHVI
+1554 NNDHPIKDSGVHVI

-1580 AVQNGATV
+1580 AVQNGAKV

-1613 GAMLVLASLIFLTNI
+1613 GTMLVLASLIILINI

-1643 K
+1643 Q

>member
-1 MVSEYIKKLLKDKA
+1 MVSDYIKKLLKDKA
-15 RLKKWKRITL
+15 RLKKWKKITL

-100 TEPSDEVQAATEPE
+100 TESSDEVETVAEPE
-114 ESKQDESN
+114 DNKQDESN
-122 EEEQQQESTQVASA
+122 EEEQQESTQVTSA
-136 DFDLSVHP
+136 DFDLSAHP
-144 SNIKSITL
+144 SNIKNITL

-157 NGNWVNIDPNGN
+157 NGNWVNIDSNGN
-169 QIIPGNAKIKLN
+169 QTIPGNAKIKLN

-192 INTDE
+192 INNGE
-197 YSQCI
+197 YSYSI
-202 TYTIPDLLSNAQ
+202 TYAIPDLLSNAQ
-214 TVGIITQDSKEVGKL
+214 TAGIITQDSKEVGRMS
-229 AVQNRVVSLKF
+229 VQNGVVSLKL
-240 KNEYLKQLQK
+240 KNEYLKQLK
-250 KENSSLTGDFYVEG
+250 TNENSSLTGDFYVEG

-332 VGCPDVKVVDTFTR
+332 VGCPDVKVVDTFTN
-346 NQDLVTYVGVTTKKI
+346 NQDLVTYVGVTTNKT

-375 IENGKQHGSV
+375 IVNGKQHGSV

-391 SDTTPIPEENTKKD
+391 SDKTPIPEENTKKD

-413 AIGDMSPNEKRT
+413 AIGDMSANETRI

-453 TYPRHLS
+453 TYPRHSS

-490 NYKLDFTLNSNSNY
+490 NYKLDFTLKPNSNY
-504 PLKDFEIMDY
+504 ALKDFEIMDY
-514 LDYSEDHYVD
+514 LDYSDHYVN
-524 EKIRGY
+524 EKIRKY

-540 SVQKPNETEKEL
+540 SVQKSNGITKEL
-552 EKTEYK
+552 EENEYK

-567 YKTEWNDEIDGNP
+567 YKTEWGNNDGNP
-580 TRFKITGSN
+580 TRFKITGSD
-589 KSPIT
+589 KSPII

-614 AKMKSNSVQI
+614 AVMKSNSVQI

-639 RGWDFLDRVARDLNV
+639 RGWDFLDRVARDLSV
-654 GEYKWDEKKVEEPIA
+654 GEYKWDEKTVKESIA
-669 ASQEIKMSGDV
+669 TSQEIKMSGDV
-680 YDSSFKSDTTDKFT
+680 YDGSLKSDTTDRFT

-699 YPYVVTVNDTKG
+699 YPYIVTVNDTQG

-736 VEAFEYNKDSNKYSL
+736 VEAFEYNKDSNEYSL

-846 EPEPNAQTWKNG
+846 EPEPDAQTWKNG

-873 DTVFKDSVV
+873 DTVFKDSIV

-905 GTSIDNFKTINDLKN
+905 GTSIDNYKTIDDLKT
-920 SENFTDVSG
+920 SENFTDVRG
-929 SFGELTFTGTNGN
+929 SFGELKFTGTNGN
-942 YDSLEIPV
+942 YDSLEISV
-950 KNKISL
+950 KNKIPL
-956 NENEKVFM
+956 NEKEKVFM

-1158 NDLYSVD
+1158 NDKYSVD

-1305 YTATVNAAPGQTI
+1305 YTATVNAAPNQTV

-1325 WKNYSSSGQKVGE
+1325 WKNYSSSGQKVE
-1338 ENYSYEAGGTVS
+1338 EKNYSYEAGGTVS

-1362 DKKHLNKL
+1362 DKNHLNML
-1370 LAGATFKMVE
+1370 LENASFKMVE
-1380 CEMNEGNI
+1380 CEMNEGTI
-1388 QETNTS
+1388 KDTDTS

-1407 GTGTNL
+1407 GTGTKL

-1419 YKVTEEKAPDGY
+1419 YKVTEEKVPNGY

-1445 DGNEKYKT
+1445 DGSKEYKT
-1453 YKDHKD
+1453 YYDHKD

-1512 NAVDKPIQTIEIIYK
+1512 DAVNKPIQIIEITYK

-1554 QNNPIKDSGVHVI
+1554 QNNPITDSNVHVI

-1588 TVTNQSRV
+1588 TVTNQNRV

-1643 K
+1643 Q

>member
-1 MVSEYIKKLLKDKA
+1 MVSDYIKKLLKDKA

-80 DCYEKEEEQP
+80 DCYEKEEQP

-100 TEPSDEVQAATEPE
+100 TESSDEVETVAEPE
-114 ESKQDESN
+114 DNKQDESN
-122 EEEQQQESTQVASA
+122 EEEQQESTQVTSA
-136 DFDLSVHP
+136 DFDLSAHP
-144 SNIKSITL
+144 SNIKSIIL

-250 KENSSLTGDFYVEG
+250 NENSSLTGDFYVEG

-270 LYPDGQVTVTTGD
+270 LNPNGQVTIITGN
-283 KTYNLNFGPDVFAQ
+283 KTYYLDFGPDVFAQ

-346 NQDLVTYVGVTTKKI
+346 NQDLVTYVGVTTNKK
-361 DLVGNPY
+361 DLVGNPH

-375 IENGKQHGSV
+375 IVNGKQHGSV

-391 SDTTPIPEENTKKD
+391 SDATPIPGENTKKD

-413 AIGDMSPNEKRT
+413 AIGDMSANETRI

-453 TYPRHLS
+453 TYPRHSS

-540 SVQKPNETEKEL
+540 SVQKSNGTKKEL
-552 EKTEYK
+552 EENEYK

-567 YKTEWNDEIDGNP
+567 YKTEWDNKKDGNP
-580 TRFKITGSN
+580 TRFKITGSDKN
-589 KSPIT
+589 PIT

-614 AKMKSNSVQI
+614 AVMKSDSVQI

-639 RGWDFLDRVARDLNV
+639 RGWDFLDRVARDLSV

-669 ASQEIKMSGDV
+669 VSQEIKMSGNV
-680 YDSSFKSDTTDKFT
+680 YDDSFKSDTTDKFT

-722 TLSPKNMEY
+722 TLSPQNMAY

-736 VEAFEYNKDSNKYSL
+736 VEAFEYIKDSNSYSPV
-751 AGTKWVKIDRL
+751 GTKWVKINGL
-762 NTFALSPK
+762 NTFTLSPK
-770 QIGWDKKDYKYVF
+770 QIGWDNKDYKYVF

-804 ELIGEVKKGD
+804 VLNGIVKKGNI
-814 VSIDISNIKSSKT
+814 SIDISNINSSKT

-846 EPEPNAQTWKNG
+846 EPEPDAQTWENG

-873 DTVFKDSVV
+873 DTVFKDSIV

-905 GTSIDNFKTINDLKN
+905 GTSIDNFKTIDDFNKN
-920 SENFTDVSG
+920 ANMTDVRN
-929 SFGELTFTGTNGN
+929 SFDKLTFTGANGN
-942 YDSLEIPV
+942 YDSLEITV

-964 IVKSEPSVRPTNY
+964 IVKSEPEVRPTSY

-1011 ILKELGQTFQYN
+1011 ILKELGQTFKYN

-1044 ESRIYKKGLNETG
+1044 ESRIYRDGLNETG

-1064 AFKLNLAGDLSGSYR
+1064 VFKLNLAGDLSGSYR

-1190 VLQTRDGNDITSA
+1190 VLQTQDGNDITSA
-1203 SSPVKME
+1203 SSPVKMK
-1210 ISNLDKSY
+1210 INNLDKSY

-1228 NKVNFTINTNQL
+1228 NKVNFTIKTNQL
-1240 GQQLPNNEGSK
+1240 GQQLPDNEGSK

-1272 KTGTEEVVDINA
+1272 KTGTEEAVKIDA

-1295 LPNNIPITIT
+1295 LPNGIPVTIT
-1305 YTATVNAAPGQTI
+1305 YTATVNAAPGQTV

-1362 DKKHLNKL
+1362 DKKHLNML
-1370 LAGATFKMVE
+1370 LENASFKMVE
-1380 CEMNEGNI
+1380 CEMNEGTI
-1388 QETNTS
+1388 KDTDTS

-1407 GTGTNL
+1407 GTGTKL

-1431 VDEKYSCYIMVVKD
+1431 VDENYSCYIMVVKD
-1445 DGNEKYKT
+1445 DGSEKYNT

-1512 NAVDKPIQTIEIIYK
+1512 DAVNKPMQIIEITYN
-1527 TGDLNA
+1527 TRDLNT
-1533 NSEKFEDLNL
+1533 NSEKFEDLDL

-1554 QNNPIKDSGVHVI
+1554 QNKPIKDSSVHVI
-1567 NRLEYITSYSTNN
+1567 NKLEYITSYSTNN
-1580 AVQNGATV
+1580 AVQNGDTV

-1613 GAMLVLASLIFLTNI
+1613 GAMLVLASLIILTNI
-1628 NKKNHL
+1628 NKKKHL

>member
-52 GMEEHTHTEECYQDD
+52 GMEEHTHTEECFQDD

-90 VEEENTQEDT
+90 VEEENTQPDT
-100 TEPSDEVQAATEPE
+100 TEPSDEVETVAEPE
-114 ESKQDESN
+114 NNKQDESN
-122 EEEQQQESTQVASA
+122 EEEQQQESPQVTSA
-136 DFDLSVHP
+136 DFDLSAHP
-144 SNIKSITL
+144 SNIKNITL

-157 NGNWVNIDPNGN
+157 NGNWVNIDSNGN

-192 INTDE
+192 ISTDE

-202 TYTIPDLLSNAQ
+202 TYIIPDLLSNAQ
-214 TVGIITQDSKEVGKL
+214 TVGIITQDSEEVGKL
-229 AVQNRVVSLKF
+229 AVQNGVVSLKF

-270 LYPDGQVTVTTGD
+270 LYPDGHVTVITGN
-283 KTYNLNFGPDVFAQ
+283 KTYNLDFGPDVFAQ

-304 KTLLNNSKVISVNG
+304 KTLANDKVISING
-318 EDYLSYAIKVTTGN
+318 EDYLSYTIKVTTGN

-346 NQDLVTYVGVTTKKI
+346 NQDLVTYVGVTTNKK
-361 DLVGNPY
+361 DLVGNPN

-385 YLGTTS
+385 Y
-391 SDTTPIPEENTKKD
+391 KD

-413 AIGDMSPNEKRT
+413 AIGDMSHNETRI

-442 AISNNANVYSK
+442 VISNNANVYSK
-453 TYPRHLS
+453 TYPRHSS
-460 NAPFNPIVSYGMNKK
+460 NILFNPLTDLDMHKNQDGKL
-475 QEGSTIRNEDGSYTI
+475 IRNEDGSYTI
-490 NYKLDFTLNSNSNY
+490 NYKLDFTLKSNSNY
-504 PLKDFEIMDY
+504 PLKDFEVMDY
-514 LDYSEDHYVD
+514 LDYEDHYVD
-524 EKIRGY
+524 EKIRDY
-530 VSYNKDSFKV
+530 VSYNRESFKV
-540 SVQKPNETEKEL
+540 SVQKSNGIEKEL
-552 EKTEYK
+552 EKNEYK

-567 YKTEWNDEIDGNP
+567 YKTEWDDKTDGNP
-580 TRFKITGSN
+580 TRFKITGFD
-589 KSPIT
+589 KSTIT
-594 VDPGD
+594 VEPGD

-614 AKMKSNSVQI
+614 AVMKSNSVQI
-624 SNRYLVNASNAKHEY
+624 SNRYLVNASNAKNVINN
-639 RGWDFLDRVARDLNV
+639 WDYLDRVYKDLNV
-654 GEYKWDEKKVEEPIA
+654 GEYQWDEKTVKEPIA

-699 YPYVVTVNDTKG
+699 YPYIVTVNDTQG

-736 VEAFEYNKDSNKYSL
+736 VEAFEYNKDSNEYSL

-770 QIGWDKKDYKYVF
+770 QIGWDNKDYKYVF

-792 ENYSKT
+792 KNYSKT

-804 ELIGEVKKGD
+804 ELNGVVKKGD
-814 VSIDISNIKSSKT
+814 VPIDISKIQSSKT

-837 VRKSSWYYQ
+837 VSKSSWYYQ
-846 EPEPNAQTWKNG
+846 EPEPDAQTWKNG
-858 ALYWVIEVSGTSIKE
+858 ELYWVIEVSGTSIKE
-873 DTVFKDSVV
+873 DTVFKDSIV

-905 GTSIDNFKTINDLKN
+905 GTSINNFKTINDLKN
-920 SENFTDVSG
+920 SRDFTDVRG
-929 SFGELTFTGTNGN
+929 SFGELKFTGTNGN
-942 YDSLEIPV
+942 YDSLEISV
-950 KNKISL
+950 KNKIPL

-1100 EQKKRSPIVSKSIGN
+1100 EQKKRGPIVSKAIGN
-1115 LENGW
+1115 LNGW
-1120 TEKSTKANDDDN
+1120 TEKSTTANDDDN

-1203 SSPVKME
+1203 SSPVKMK

-1272 KTGTEEVVDINA
+1272 KTGTEEAVDINA

-1295 LPNNIPITIT
+1295 LPNGIPVTIT
-1305 YTATVNAAPGQTI
+1305 YTATVNAAPGQTV

-1338 ENYSYEAGGTVS
+1338 ENYSYEDGGTVS

-1453 YKDHKD
+1453 YKDHKE
-1459 WYSNV
+1459 WYSDV

-1512 NAVDKPIQTIEIIYK
+1512 NAVDKPIQTIEITYN
-1527 TGDLNA
+1527 TRDLNT
-1533 NSEKFEDLNL
+1533 NSEKFEDLDL

-1567 NRLEYITSYSTNN
+1567 NKLEYITSYSTNN
-1580 AVQNGATV
+1580 AVQSGATV

-1603 SYGTLIYRIS
+1603 GYGSLLYRIS
-1613 GAMLVLASLIFLTNI
+1613 GAVLVLASLIVLINI

-1643 K
+1643 

>member
-67 KLICDKEEHQHTE
+67 ELVCDKEEHQHTE

-90 VEEENTQEDT
+90 VEEENTQPDT
-100 TEPSDEVQAATEPE
+100 TEPSEEVQAATESE
-114 ESKQDESN
+114 DNKQDKSN
-122 EEEQQQESTQVASA
+122 EEEQQQESTQVTSA
-136 DFDLSVHP
+136 DFDLSDHP

-197 YSQCI
+197 YSHCI

-229 AVQNRVVSLKF
+229 AVQNGVVSLKF

-250 KENSSLTGDFYVEG
+250 YENSSLTGDFYVEG

-270 LYPDGQVTVTTGD
+270 LNPNGQVTVTTGN

-346 NQDLVTYVGVTTKKI
+346 NQDLVTYVGVTTNKK
-361 DLVGNPY
+361 DLVGNPH

-375 IENGKQHGSV
+375 IVNGKQHGSV

-391 SDTTPIPEENTKKD
+391 RDTTPIPEENTKKD

-413 AIGDMSPNEKRT
+413 AIGDMSPNEKRI

-442 AISNNANVYSK
+442 VISNNANVYSK
-453 TYPRHLS
+453 TYPRHSS

-475 QEGSTIRNEDGSYTI
+475 QEGSTIRNKDGSYTI
-490 NYKLDFTLNSNSNY
+490 NYKLDFTLKPNSNY
-504 PLKDFEIMDY
+504 ALKDFEIMDY
-514 LDYSEDHYVD
+514 LDYSDHYVN
-524 EKIRGY
+524 EKIRKY

-540 SVQKPNETEKEL
+540 SVQKSNGITKEL
-552 EKTEYK
+552 EENEYK

-567 YKTEWNDEIDGNP
+567 YKTEWGNNDGNP
-580 TRFKITGSN
+580 TRFKITGSD
-589 KSPIT
+589 KSPII

-614 AKMKSNSVQI
+614 AVMKSNSVQI

-639 RGWDFLDRVARDLNV
+639 RGWDFLDRVARDLSV
-654 GEYKWDEKKVEEPIA
+654 GEYKWDEKTVKEPIA

-680 YDSSFKSDTTDKFT
+680 YDDSFKSDTADRFT

-699 YPYVVTVNDTKG
+699 YPYVVTVNDTQG

-736 VEAFEYNKDSNKYSL
+736 VEAFEYNKDSNEYSL

-762 NTFALSPK
+762 NTFTLSPK

-792 ENYSKT
+792 GNYSKT

-804 ELIGEVKKGD
+804 ELNGVVKKGD
-814 VSIDISNIKSSKT
+814 IPIDISNINSSKT

-837 VRKSSWYYQ
+837 VHKSSWYYQ
-846 EPEPNAQTWKNG
+846 EPEPDVQTWKNG

-873 DTVFKDSVV
+873 DTVFKDSIV

-905 GTSIDNFKTINDLKN
+905 GTSIDNYKTIDDLKT
-920 SENFTDVSG
+920 SENFTDVRG
-929 SFGELTFTGTNGN
+929 SFGELKFTGTNGN
-942 YDSLEIPV
+942 YDSLEISV
-950 KNKISL
+950 KNKIPL
-956 NENEKVFM
+956 NEKEKVFM

-1023 KESSKIETI
+1023 KESSEIKTI

-1044 ESRIYKKGLNETG
+1044 ESRIYKDGLNDTG

-1064 AFKLNLAGDLSGSYR
+1064 VFKLNLDGDLSGSYR

-1100 EQKKRSPIVSKSIGN
+1100 EQKKVSPIVSKSIGN
-1115 LENGW
+1115 LNGW
-1120 TEKSTKANDDDN
+1120 TEKSTTANDDDN
-1132 ESRTTIYYVKG
+1132 ESRKTIYYVKG

-1182 EKEFMNTV
+1182 EKEFLNTV
-1190 VLQTRDGNDITSA
+1190 VLQTQDGNDITSA
-1203 SSPVKME
+1203 SSPVKMK

-1240 GQQLPNNEGSK
+1240 GQQLPNNEGPK

-1258 SDTLILDTSSIKAV
+1258 SDTLILDTSSIKAF
-1272 KTGTEEVVDINA
+1272 KTGTEEAVDINA

-1295 LPNNIPITIT
+1295 LPNDIPITIT

-1325 WKNYSSSGQKVGE
+1325 WKNYSSSGQKVE
-1338 ENYSYEAGGTVS
+1338 EKTYSYEAGGTVS

-1370 LAGATFKMVE
+1370 LEDATFKMVE
-1380 CEMNEGNI
+1380 CEMNKGNI

-1394 WQGTTDKNGNLEL
+1394 WQGKTDKNGNLEL
-1407 GTGTNL
+1407 GTGTKL

-1419 YKVTEEKAPDGY
+1419 YKVTEEEAPKGY

-1445 DGNEKYKT
+1445 DGTEKYNT
-1453 YKDHKD
+1453 YKDHKE

-1512 NAVDKPIQTIEIIYK
+1512 DAVNKPIQTIEITYK

-1613 GAMLVLASLIFLTNI
+1613 GTMLVLASLIILTNI

-1634 NDKSKNRRK
+1634 NDTSKKRRK
-1643 K
+1643 Q

>member
-1 MVSEYIKKLLKDKA
+1 MVSDYIKKLLKDKA
-15 RLKKWKRITL
+15 RLKKWKKITL

-52 GMEEHTHTEECYQDD
+52 GMEEHTHTEECYLDD

-90 VEEENTQEDT
+90 VEEENTQPDT
-100 TEPSDEVQAATEPE
+100 TEPSEEVQEATESE
-114 ESKQDESN
+114 DNKQDESN
-122 EEEQQQESTQVASA
+122 EEEQQQESTQVTSA
-136 DFDLSVHP
+136 DFDLSANP
-144 SNIKSITL
+144 SNIQSITL

-157 NGNWVNIDPNGN
+157 NGNWVNIDTNGN

-181 VDYFNINIDQL
+181 VDYFNINIDHL
-192 INTDE
+192 INNAGE
-197 YSQCI
+197 YSYSI

-214 TVGIITQDSKEVGKL
+214 TAGIITQDSKEVGKL
-229 AVQNRVVSLKF
+229 AVQNGVVSLQF
-240 KNEYLKQLQK
+240 KNKYLSQLK
-250 KENSSLTGDFYVEG
+250 TSENSSLTGDFYVEG

-270 LYPDGQVTVTTGD
+270 LHPNGQVTVTIGN
-283 KTYNLNFGPDVFAQ
+283 KTYNLDFGPDVFAQ

-304 KTLLNNSKVISVNG
+304 KKLLNNSKVISING

-332 VGCPDVKVVDTFTR
+332 VGCPDVKVVDTFTK
-346 NQDLVTYVGVTTKKI
+346 NQDLVTYVGVTTNKK
-361 DLVGNPY
+361 DLVGNLN

-385 YLGTTS
+385 Y
-391 SDTTPIPEENTKKD
+391 KD

-413 AIGDMSPNEKRT
+413 AIGDMSPNETRI

-442 AISNNANVYSK
+442 VINNNANVYSK
-453 TYPRHLS
+453 TYPRHSS
-460 NAPFNPIVSYGMNKK
+460 NAPFNPIASYGMNKK

-490 NYKLDFTLNSNSNY
+490 SYKLDFTLNSNSNY

-540 SVQKPNETEKEL
+540 SVQKSNGITKEL
-552 EKTEYK
+552 EENEYK

-567 YKTEWNDEIDGNP
+567 YKTEWGNNDGNP
-580 TRFKITGSN
+580 TRFKITGSD
-589 KSPIT
+589 KSPII

-614 AKMKSNSVQI
+614 AVMKSNSVQI

-639 RGWDFLDRVARDLNV
+639 RGWDFLDRVARDLSV
-654 GEYKWDEKKVEEPIA
+654 GEYKWDEKTVKEPIA

-680 YDSSFKSDTTDKFT
+680 YDDSFKSDTADRFT

-699 YPYVVTVNDTKG
+699 YPYVVTVNDTQG

-804 ELIGEVKKGD
+804 VLNGIVKKGN
-814 VSIDISNIKSSKT
+814 VSIDISNINSSKT

-837 VRKSSWYYQ
+837 VHKSSWYYQ
-846 EPEPNAQTWKNG
+846 EPEPDAQTWENG

-873 DTVFKDSVV
+873 DTVFKDSIV

-905 GTSIDNFKTINDLKN
+905 GTSIDNFKTIDDFNKN
-920 SENFTDVSG
+920 ANMTDVRN
-929 SFGELTFTGTNGN
+929 SFDKLTFTGANGN
-942 YDSLEIPV
+942 YDSLEITV
-950 KNKISL
+950 KNKIPL

-1023 KESSKIETI
+1023 KESSEIKTI

-1044 ESRIYKKGLNETG
+1044 ESRIYKDGLNDTG

-1064 AFKLNLAGDLSGSYR
+1064 VFKLNLDGGLSGSYR

-1100 EQKKRSPIVSKSIGN
+1100 EQKKISPIVSKSIGN
-1115 LENGW
+1115 LNGW
-1120 TEKSTKANDDDN
+1120 TKKSTTATDDDN
-1132 ESRTTIYYVKG
+1132 ESRETIYYVKG

-1182 EKEFMNTV
+1182 EKEFLNTV
-1190 VLQTRDGNDITSA
+1190 VLQTQDGNDITSA
-1203 SSPVKME
+1203 SSPVKMK

-1240 GQQLPNNEGSK
+1240 GQQLPNNEGPK

-1258 SDTLILDTSSIKAV
+1258 SDTLILDTSSIKAF
-1272 KTGTEEVVDINA
+1272 KTGTEEAVDINA

-1295 LPNNIPITIT
+1295 LPNDIPITIT

-1325 WKNYSSSGQKVGE
+1325 WKNYSSSGQKVE
-1338 ENYSYEAGGTVS
+1338 EKTYSYEAGGTVS

-1370 LAGATFKMVE
+1370 LEDATFKMVE
-1380 CEMNEGNI
+1380 CEMNKGNI

-1394 WQGTTDKNGNLEL
+1394 WQGKTDKNGNLEL
-1407 GTGTNL
+1407 GTGTKL

-1419 YKVTEEKAPDGY
+1419 YKVTEEEAPKGY

-1445 DGNEKYKT
+1445 DGTEKYNT
-1453 YKDHKD
+1453 YKDHKE

-1512 NAVDKPIQTIEIIYK
+1512 DAVNKPIQTIEITYK

-1613 GAMLVLASLIFLTNI
+1613 GTMLVLASLIVLINI

>member
-1 MVSEYIKKLLKDKA
+1 MVSEYIKKLLNDKA

-90 VEEENTQEDT
+90 LEEENTQPDT
-100 TEPSDEVQAATEPE
+100 TEPSDEVETVAEPE
-114 ESKQDESN
+114 DNKQDESN
-122 EEEQQQESTQVASA
+122 EEEQQESTQVTSA
-136 DFDLSVHP
+136 DFDLSAHP
-144 SNIKSITL
+144 SNIKNITL

-157 NGNWVNIDPNGN
+157 NGNWVNIDSNGN

-202 TYTIPDLLSNAQ
+202 TYTIPKLLSNAQ

-229 AVQNRVVSLKF
+229 AVQNGVVSLKF

-270 LYPDGQVTVTTGD
+270 LNPNGQVTVTTGN
-283 KTYNLNFGPDVFAQ
+283 KTYYLDFGPNVFAQ
-297 YGDLKIE
+297 YGDLKVE
-304 KTLLNNSKVISVNG
+304 KTLLANSKVISING

-346 NQDLVTYVGVTTKKI
+346 NQDLVTYVGVTTNKK
-361 DLVGNPY
+361 DLVGNPH

-375 IENGKQHGSV
+375 IVNGKQHGSV

-391 SDTTPIPEENTKKD
+391 RDTTPIPEENTKKD

-413 AIGDMSPNEKRT
+413 AIGDMSPNEKRI

-453 TYPRHLS
+453 TYPRHSS
-460 NAPFNPIVSYGMNKK
+460 NISFNPLTDLDMHKNQVGD
-475 QEGSTIRNEDGSYTI
+475 TIRNADGSYTI
-490 NYKLDFTLNSNSNY
+490 KYIFDFTLKSNSNY
-504 PLKDFEIMDY
+504 PLKDFEVMDY
-514 LDYSEDHYVD
+514 LDYSDHYVD
-524 EKIRGY
+524 EKIRDY
-530 VSYNKDSFKV
+530 VSYNRESFKV
-540 SVQKPNETEKEL
+540 SVQKSNGAEKEL
-552 EKTEYK
+552 EENEYK

-567 YKTEWNDEIDGNP
+567 YKTEWNNKKDGNP
-580 TRFKITGSN
+580 TRFKITGSDKN
-589 KSPIT
+589 PIT

-614 AKMKSNSVQI
+614 AVMKSNSVQI
-624 SNRYLVNASNAKHEY
+624 SNRYLVNAANAKNVINN
-639 RGWDFLDRVARDLNV
+639 WDYLDRVYKDINV
-654 GEYKWDEKKVEEPIA
+654 GKYQWNEKTVKEPIA
-669 ASQEIKMSGDV
+669 TSQEIKLSGDV
-680 YDSSFKSDTTDKFT
+680 YDGSLKSDITDRFT

-699 YPYVVTVNDTKG
+699 YPYSVTVNDTQG

-736 VEAFEYNKDSNKYSL
+736 VEAFEYNKDSNEYSL

-762 NTFALSPK
+762 NTFSLSPK
-770 QIGWDKKDYKYVF
+770 QIGWDNKDYKYVF

-804 ELIGEVKKGD
+804 ELNGVVKKGD

-846 EPEPNAQTWKNG
+846 EPEPDAQTWKNG

-929 SFGELTFTGTNGN
+929 SFGELKFTGTNGN

-1064 AFKLNLAGDLSGSYR
+1064 VFKLNLDGDLSGSYR

-1407 GTGTNL
+1407 GTGTKL

-1431 VDEKYSCYIMVVKD
+1431 VDENYSCYIMVVKD
-1445 DGNEKYKT
+1445 DGSEKYNT

-1495 DSNPVSGT
+1495 DSNPVSGI

-1512 NAVDKPIQTIEIIYK
+1512 DAVNKPIQIIEITYK

-1588 TVTNQSRV
+1588 TVTNQNRV

-1613 GAMLVLASLIFLTNI
+1613 GTMLVLASLIFLTNI

-1643 K
+1643 Q

>member
-1 MVSEYIKKLLKDKA
+1 MVSDYIKKLLKDKA

-67 KLICDKEEHQHTE
+67 ELVCGKEVHQHTE
-80 DCYEKEEEQP
+80 DCYEKEDEQP
-90 VEEENTQEDT
+90 AEEENTQPET
-100 TEPSDEVQAATEPE
+100 TESSDEVETVAEPE

-122 EEEQQQESTQVASA
+122 EEEQQDSTQVTSA
-136 DFDLSVHP
+136 DFDLSAHP
-144 SNIKSITL
+144 SNIKSTTL

-169 QIIPGNAKIKLN
+169 QTIPGNAKIKLN

-202 TYTIPDLLSNAQ
+202 TYAVPNLLSNAQ

-229 AVQNRVVSLKF
+229 AVQNGVVSLKF
-240 KNEYLKQLQK
+240 KNEYLKQLRK
-250 KENSSLTGDFYVEG
+250 NEDSSLTGDFYVEG

-270 LYPDGQVTVTTGD
+270 LEPNGQVTVTTGD

-304 KTLLNNSKVISVNG
+304 KTLANSKVISING
-318 EDYLSYAIKVTTGN
+318 EDYLSYEIKVTTGN
-332 VGCPDVKVVDTFTR
+332 VGCPDVKVVDTFTN
-346 NQDLVTYVGVTTKKI
+346 NQDLVTYVGVTTNKK
-361 DLVGNPY
+361 DLGGNRN

-375 IENGKQHGSV
+375 IANGKQHGSI

-391 SDTTPIPEENTKKD
+391 SDTKPIPDENSKKE

-413 AIGDMSPNEKRT
+413 NIGDMSPNETRT

-453 TYPRHLS
+453 TYPRHSS
-460 NAPFNPIVSYGMNKK
+460 NILFNPLTDLDMHKNQDGD
-475 QEGSTIRNEDGSYTI
+475 TIRNADGSYTI
-490 NYKLDFTLNSNSNY
+490 KYKLDFTLKSNSNY

-514 LDYSEDHYVD
+514 LDYSDHYVD
-524 EKIRGY
+524 EKIRNY

-540 SVQKPNETEKEL
+540 SVQKSNGTKKDL
-552 EKTEYK
+552 EKNEYK

-567 YKTEWNDEIDGNP
+567 YKIEWDERDGNP
-580 TRFKITGSN
+580 TRFKITGSD

-614 AKMKSNSVQI
+614 AVMKSNSVQI
-624 SNRYLVNASNAKHEY
+624 SNRYLVNASNAKNVNNN
-639 RGWDFLDRVARDLNV
+639 WDYLDRVYKDLNV
-654 GEYKWDEKKVEEPIA
+654 GKYQWDEKTVKEPIA
-669 ASQEIKMSGDV
+669 TSQEIIMSDDV
-680 YDSSFKSDTTDKFT
+680 YDNSFKSDTTDKFT

-699 YPYVVTVNDTKG
+699 YPYIVTVNDTQG

-722 TLSPKNMEY
+722 TLSPKNMKY

-736 VEAFEYNKDSNKYSL
+736 VEAFEYKKDSNNYSL
-751 AGTKWVKIDRL
+751 AGTKWVKIDGL
-762 NTFALSPK
+762 NTFALSPN
-770 QIGWDKKDYKYVF
+770 QIGWENKDYKYVF

-798 QVTNTF
+798 KVTNTF
-804 ELIGEVKKGD
+804 ELNGEVKKGN
-814 VSIDISNIKSSKT
+814 VSINISNIQSSKT

-837 VRKSSWYYQ
+837 VLKSSWYYQ
-846 EPEPNAQTWKNG
+846 EPEPDAQTWKNG
-858 ALYWVIEVSGTSIKE
+858 ELYWVIEVSGTSIKE
-873 DTVFKDSVV
+873 DTVFKDSVI
-882 KNSDKEEDK
+882 KDSDKKEDK

-905 GTSIDNFKTINDLKN
+905 GTSIDNFKTIDDLKN

-929 SFGELTFTGTNGN
+929 SFGELKFTGTNGN

-956 NENEKVFM
+956 NKNEKVFM

-1023 KESSKIETI
+1023 KESSEIKTI

-1044 ESRIYKKGLNETG
+1044 ESRIYEKGLNETG

-1064 AFKLNLAGDLSGSYR
+1064 VFKLNLAGDLSGTYR

-1100 EQKKRSPIVSKSIGN
+1100 EQKKRSQIVSKQIDN
-1115 LENGW
+1115 LGVGW
-1120 TEKSTKANDDDN
+1120 TPKSTTAKDDDN
-1132 ESRTTIYYVKG
+1132 DSRETIYYVKG

-1190 VLQTRDGNDITSA
+1190 VLQTQDGNDITSA
-1203 SSPVKME
+1203 SSPVKMK
-1210 ISNLDKSY
+1210 INNLDKSY

-1272 KTGTEEVVDINA
+1272 KTGTEESVAINT

-1295 LPNNIPITIT
+1295 LPNGIPITIT
-1305 YTATVNAAPGQTI
+1305 YTATVNAAPGQTV

-1325 WKNYSSSGQKVGE
+1325 WKNYSSSGQKVE
-1338 ENYSYEAGGTVS
+1338 EKNYSYEAGGTVS

-1362 DKKHLNKL
+1362 DKNHLNML
-1370 LAGATFKMVE
+1370 LENASFKMVE
-1380 CEMNEGNI
+1380 CKMNEGNI

-1394 WQGTTDKNGNLEL
+1394 WQGATDKNGNLEL
-1407 GTGTNL
+1407 GTGTKL

-1419 YKVTEEKAPDGY
+1419 YKVTEENAPDGY

-1445 DGNEKYKT
+1445 DGSEKYNT

-1512 NAVDKPIQTIEIIYK
+1512 DALDKPIQTIEITYK
-1527 TGDLNA
+1527 TGDLNT
-1533 NSEKFEDLNL
+1533 NSEKFKDLGL
-1543 NETYYVYELDD
+1543 NETYYVYELD
-1554 QNNPIKDSGVHVI
+1554 NNDHPIKDSGVHII
-1567 NRLEYITSYSTNN
+1567 NGLEYFTSYSNN
-1580 AVQNGATV
+1580 GVKNGYTV

-1603 SYGTLIYRIS
+1603 SCGTLIYRIS
-1613 GAMLVLASLIFLTNI
+1613 GAMLVLASLIVLTNI

>member
-1 MVSEYIKKLLKDKA
+1 MVSDYIKKLLKDKA

-80 DCYEKEEEQP
+80 DCYEKEEEP

-100 TEPSDEVQAATEPE
+100 TESSDEVETVAEPE

-122 EEEQQQESTQVASA
+122 EEEQQESTQVTSA
-136 DFDLSVHP
+136 DFDLSAHP
-144 SNIKSITL
+144 SNIKNITL

-157 NGNWVNIDPNGN
+157 NGNWVNIDSNGN
-169 QIIPGNAKIKLN
+169 QTIPGNAKIKLN
-181 VDYFNINIDQL
+181 VDYFNINIDHL
-192 INTDE
+192 INNAGE
-197 YSQCI
+197 YSYSI
-202 TYTIPDLLSNAQ
+202 TYTILDLLSNAQ
-214 TVGIITQDSKEVGKL
+214 TASKIFQDSKEVGRMS
-229 AVQNRVVSLKF
+229 VQNRVISLQF
-240 KNEYLKQLQK
+240 NNEYLKQLK
-250 KENSSLTGDFYVEG
+250 TNENSSLTGDFYVEG

-283 KTYNLNFGPDVFAQ
+283 KTYNLNFGPNVFAQ
-297 YGDLKIE
+297 YGDLKVE
-304 KTLLNNSKVISVNG
+304 KTLLANQKVISING

-332 VGCPDVKVVDTFTR
+332 VGCPDVKVVDTFTN

-361 DLVGNPY
+361 DLVGNP
-368 NQEPYET
+368 NDQEPYET
-375 IENGKQHGSV
+375 IDNGKQHGSV

-413 AIGDMSPNEKRT
+413 AIGDMSHNETRI

-453 TYPRHLS
+453 TYLRHSS
-460 NAPFNPIVSYGMNKK
+460 NAPFNPIASYGMNKK

-490 NYKLDFTLNSNSNY
+490 NYKLDFTLKPNSNY
-504 PLKDFEIMDY
+504 ALKDFEIMDY
-514 LDYSEDHYVD
+514 SDHYVN
-524 EKIRGY
+524 EKIRKY

-540 SVQKPNETEKEL
+540 SVQKSNGITKEL
-552 EKTEYK
+552 EENEYK
-558 LAWAKGDTN
+558 LAWAKGDKN
-567 YKTEWNDEIDGNP
+567 YKTEWDYKKDGNP
-580 TRFKITGSN
+580 TRFKITGSD

-614 AKMKSNSVQI
+614 AVMKSNSVQI

-929 SFGELTFTGTNGN
+929 SFGELKFTGTNGN

-1023 KESSKIETI
+1023 KESSEIKTI

-1044 ESRIYKKGLNETG
+1044 ESRIYKDGLNDTG

-1064 AFKLNLAGDLSGSYR
+1064 VFKLNLDGDLSGSYR

-1100 EQKKRSPIVSKSIGN
+1100 EQKKRGPIVSKAIGN
-1115 LENGW
+1115 LNGW
-1120 TEKSTKANDDDN
+1120 TEKSTTANDDDN
-1132 ESRTTIYYVKG
+1132 ESRKTIYYVKG

-1152 FYPGKV
+1152 FYSGKV

-1445 DGNEKYKT
+1445 DGNEKYNT
-1453 YKDHKD
+1453 YKDHKE
-1459 WYSNV
+1459 WYSDV

-1512 NAVDKPIQTIEIIYK
+1512 NAVDKPIQTIEITYN
-1527 TGDLNA
+1527 TGNLNT
-1533 NSEKFEDLNL
+1533 NSEKFEDLDL

-1567 NRLEYITSYSTNN
+1567 NELEYITSYSTNK
-1580 AVQNGATV
+1580 AVQSGATV

-1613 GAMLVLASLIFLTNI
+1613 GTMLVLASLIVLTNI

-1643 K
+1643 Q

>member
-1 MVSEYIKKLLKDKA
+1 MVSDYIKKLLKDKA

-80 DCYEKEEEQP
+80 DCYEKEEQP

-100 TEPSDEVQAATEPE
+100 TESSDEVETVAEPE
-114 ESKQDESN
+114 NNKQDESN
-122 EEEQQQESTQVASA
+122 EEEQQQESPQVTSA
-136 DFDLSVHP
+136 DFDLSAHP
-144 SNIKSITL
+144 SNIKNITL

-157 NGNWVNIDPNGN
+157 NGNWVNIDSNGN

-192 INTDE
+192 ISTDE

-202 TYTIPDLLSNAQ
+202 TYIIPDLLSNAQ
-214 TVGIITQDSKEVGKL
+214 TVGIITQDSEEVGKL
-229 AVQNRVVSLKF
+229 AVQNGVVSLKF

-270 LYPDGQVTVTTGD
+270 LYPDGHVTVITGN
-283 KTYNLNFGPDVFAQ
+283 KTYNLDFGPDVFAQ

-346 NQDLVTYVGVTTKKI
+346 NQDLVTYVGVTTNKK
-361 DLVGNPY
+361 DLVGNPH

-375 IENGKQHGSV
+375 IVNGKQHGSV

-391 SDTTPIPEENTKKD
+391 SDATPIPGENTKKD

-413 AIGDMSPNEKRT
+413 AIGDMSANETRI

-453 TYPRHLS
+453 TYPRHSS

-540 SVQKPNETEKEL
+540 SVQKSNGTKKEL
-552 EKTEYK
+552 EENEYK

-567 YKTEWNDEIDGNP
+567 YKTEWDNKKDGNP
-580 TRFKITGSN
+580 TRFKITGSDKN
-589 KSPIT
+589 PIT

-614 AKMKSNSVQI
+614 AVMKSDSVQI

-639 RGWDFLDRVARDLNV
+639 RGWDFLDRVARDLSV

-669 ASQEIKMSGDV
+669 VSQEIKMSGNV
-680 YDSSFKSDTTDKFT
+680 YDDSFKSDTTDKFT

-722 TLSPKNMEY
+722 TLSPQNMAY

-736 VEAFEYNKDSNKYSL
+736 VEAFEYIKDSNSYSPV
-751 AGTKWVKIDRL
+751 GTKWVKINGL
-762 NTFALSPK
+762 NTFTLSPK
-770 QIGWDKKDYKYVF
+770 QIGWDNKDYKYVF

-804 ELIGEVKKGD
+804 ELNGVVKKGD
-814 VSIDISNIKSSKT
+814 VPIDISKIQSSKT

-837 VRKSSWYYQ
+837 VSKSSWYYQ
-846 EPEPNAQTWKNG
+846 EPEPDAQTWENG

-873 DTVFKDSVV
+873 DTVFKDSIV

-905 GTSIDNFKTINDLKN
+905 GTSIDNFKTIDDFNKN
-920 SENFTDVSG
+920 ANMTDVRN
-929 SFGELTFTGTNGN
+929 SFDKLTFTGANGN
-942 YDSLEIPV
+942 YDSLEITV
-950 KNKISL
+950 KNKIPL

-1100 EQKKRSPIVSKSIGN
+1100 EQKKRGPIVSKAIGN
-1115 LENGW
+1115 LNGW
-1120 TEKSTKANDDDN
+1120 TEKSTTANDDDN

-1203 SSPVKME
+1203 SSPVKMK

-1272 KTGTEEVVDINA
+1272 KTGTEEAVDINA

-1295 LPNNIPITIT
+1295 LPNGIPVTIT
-1305 YTATVNAAPGQTI
+1305 YTATVNAAPGQTV

-1453 YKDHKD
+1453 YKDHKE
-1459 WYSNV
+1459 WYSDV

-1512 NAVDKPIQTIEIIYK
+1512 NAVDKPIQTIEITYN
-1527 TGDLNA
+1527 TRDLNT
-1533 NSEKFEDLNL
+1533 NSEKFEDLDL

-1567 NRLEYITSYSTNN
+1567 NKLEYITSYSTNN
-1580 AVQNGATV
+1580 AVQSGATV

-1603 SYGTLIYRIS
+1603 GYGSLLYRIS
-1613 GAMLVLASLIFLTNI
+1613 GAVLVLASLIVLINI

-1643 K
+1643 

>member
-1 MVSEYIKKLLKDKA
+1 MVSEYIKKLLNDKA

-100 TEPSDEVQAATEPE
+100 TEPS
-114 ESKQDESN
+114 
-122 EEEQQQESTQVASA
+122 EEEQQESTQVTSA
-136 DFDLSVHP
+136 DFDLSAHP
-144 SNIKSITL
+144 SNIKNITL

-157 NGNWVNIDPNGN
+157 NGNWVNIDSNGN
-169 QIIPGNAKIKLN
+169 QTIPGNAKIKLN

-192 INTDE
+192 INNGE
-197 YSQCI
+197 YSYSI

-250 KENSSLTGDFYVEG
+250 NENSSLTGDFYVEG

-270 LYPDGQVTVTTGD
+270 LNPNGQVTIITGN
-283 KTYNLNFGPDVFAQ
+283 KTYYLDFGPDVFAQ

-346 NQDLVTYVGVTTKKI
+346 NQDLVTYVGVTTNKK
-361 DLVGNPY
+361 DLVGNPH

-375 IENGKQHGSV
+375 IVNGKQHGSV

-391 SDTTPIPEENTKKD
+391 SDATPIPGENTKKD

-413 AIGDMSPNEKRT
+413 TIGDMSANETRI

-453 TYPRHLS
+453 TYPRHSS

-540 SVQKPNETEKEL
+540 SVQKSNGTKKEL
-552 EKTEYK
+552 EENEYK

-567 YKTEWNDEIDGNP
+567 YKTEWDNKKDGNP
-580 TRFKITGSN
+580 TRFKITGSDKN
-589 KSPIT
+589 PIT

-614 AKMKSNSVQI
+614 AVMKSDSVQI

-639 RGWDFLDRVARDLNV
+639 RGWDFLDRVARDLSV

-669 ASQEIKMSGDV
+669 VSQEIKMSGNV
-680 YDSSFKSDTTDKFT
+680 YDDSFKSDTTDKFT

-722 TLSPKNMEY
+722 TLSPQNMAY

-736 VEAFEYNKDSNKYSL
+736 VEAFEYIKDSNSYSPV
-751 AGTKWVKIDRL
+751 GTKWVKINGL
-762 NTFALSPK
+762 NTFTLSPK
-770 QIGWDKKDYKYVF
+770 QIGWDNKDYKYVF

-804 ELIGEVKKGD
+804 VLNGIVKKGNI
-814 VSIDISNIKSSKT
+814 SIDISNINSSKT

-846 EPEPNAQTWKNG
+846 EPEPDAQTWENG

-873 DTVFKDSVV
+873 DTVFKDSIV

-905 GTSIDNFKTINDLKN
+905 GTSIDNFKTIDDFNKN
-920 SENFTDVSG
+920 ANMTDVRN
-929 SFGELTFTGTNGN
+929 SFDKLTFTGANGN
-942 YDSLEIPV
+942 YDSLEITV

-964 IVKSEPSVRPTNY
+964 IVKSEPEVRPTSY

-1011 ILKELGQTFQYN
+1011 ILKELGQTFKYN

-1044 ESRIYKKGLNETG
+1044 ESRIYRDGLNETG

-1064 AFKLNLAGDLSGSYR
+1064 VFKLNLAGDLSGSYR

-1182 EKEFMNTV
+1182 EKEFLNTV
-1190 VLQTRDGNDITSA
+1190 VLQTQEGNDITSA
-1203 SSPVKME
+1203 SSPVKMK

-1272 KTGTEEVVDINA
+1272 KTGTEESVKIDA

-1295 LPNNIPITIT
+1295 LPNGIPITIT
-1305 YTATVNAAPGQTI
+1305 YTATVNAAPGQII

-1325 WKNYSSSGQKVGE
+1325 WKNYSSSGQKVE
-1338 ENYSYEAGGTVS
+1338 EKTYSYEAGGTVS

-1362 DKKHLNKL
+1362 DKNHLNML
-1370 LAGATFKMVE
+1370 LEDATFKMVE
-1380 CEMNEGNI
+1380 CEMNKGTI

-1407 GTGTNL
+1407 GTGTKL

-1419 YKVTEEKAPDGY
+1419 YKVTEEKAPNGY
-1431 VDEKYSCYIMVVKD
+1431 VDEKYSCYIMVVKKND
-1445 DGNEKYKT
+1445 TEKYNT

-1512 NAVDKPIQTIEIIYK
+1512 DAVNKPIQTIEITFK
-1527 TGDLNA
+1527 NGNLNT
-1533 NSEKFEDLNL
+1533 NSEKFEDLDL

-1613 GAMLVLASLIFLTNI
+1613 GAMLVLASLIILTKI

>member
-67 KLICDKEEHQHTE
+67 ELVCGKEEHQHTE

-100 TEPSDEVQAATEPE
+100 TEPSEEVQAATEPE

-122 EEEQQQESTQVASA
+122 EEEQQQESTQVTSA
-136 DFDLSVHP
+136 DFDLSDHP

-197 YSQCI
+197 YSHCI

-229 AVQNRVVSLKF
+229 AVQNGVVSLKF

-250 KENSSLTGDFYVEG
+250 YENSSLTGDFYVEG

-270 LYPDGQVTVTTGD
+270 LNPNGQVTVTTGN

-332 VGCPDVKVVDTFTR
+332 VGCPDVKVVDTFTK
-346 NQDLVTYVGVTTKKI
+346 NQDLVTYVGVTTNKK
-361 DLVGNPY
+361 DLVGNPN

-385 YLGTTS
+385 Y
-391 SDTTPIPEENTKKD
+391 KD

-413 AIGDMSPNEKRT
+413 AIGDMSHNETRI

-442 AISNNANVYSK
+442 VISNNANVYSK
-453 TYPRHLS
+453 TYPRHSS

-540 SVQKPNETEKEL
+540 SVQKSNGITKEL
-552 EKTEYK
+552 EENEYK

-567 YKTEWNDEIDGNP
+567 YKTEWGNNDGNP
-580 TRFKITGSN
+580 TRFKITVSD
-589 KSPIT
+589 KSPII

-614 AKMKSNSVQI
+614 AVMKSNSVQI

-639 RGWDFLDRVARDLNV
+639 RGWDFLDRVARDLSV
-654 GEYKWDEKKVEEPIA
+654 GEYKWDEKTVKEPIA

-680 YDSSFKSDTTDKFT
+680 YDDSFKSDTADRFT

-699 YPYVVTVNDTKG
+699 YPYVVTVNDTQG

-736 VEAFEYNKDSNKYSL
+736 VEAFEYNKDSNEYSL

-762 NTFALSPK
+762 NTFTLSPK

-792 ENYSKT
+792 GNYSKT

-804 ELIGEVKKGD
+804 ELNGVVKKGD
-814 VSIDISNIKSSKT
+814 ISIDISNINSSKT

-837 VRKSSWYYQ
+837 VHKSSWYYQ
-846 EPEPNAQTWKNG
+846 EPEPDVQTWKNG

-873 DTVFKDSVV
+873 DTVFKDSIV

-905 GTSIDNFKTINDLKN
+905 GTSIDNYKTIDDLKT
-920 SENFTDVSG
+920 SENFTDVRG
-929 SFGELTFTGTNGN
+929 SFGELKFTGTNGN
-942 YDSLEIPV
+942 YDSLEISV
-950 KNKISL
+950 KNKIPL
-956 NENEKVFM
+956 NEKEKVFM

-1023 KESSKIETI
+1023 KESSEIKTI

-1044 ESRIYKKGLNETG
+1044 ESRIYKDGLNDTG

-1064 AFKLNLAGDLSGSYR
+1064 VFKLNLDGDLSGSYR

-1100 EQKKRSPIVSKSIGN
+1100 EQKKISPIVSKSIGN
-1115 LENGW
+1115 LNGW
-1120 TEKSTKANDDDN
+1120 TEKSTTANDDDN
-1132 ESRTTIYYVKG
+1132 ESRKTIYYVKG

-1190 VLQTRDGNDITSA
+1190 VLQTQDGNDITSA
-1203 SSPVKME
+1203 SSPVKMK

-1240 GQQLPNNEGSK
+1240 GQQLPNNEGPK

-1258 SDTLILDTSSIKAV
+1258 SDTLILDTSSIKAF
-1272 KTGTEEVVDINA
+1272 KTGTEEAVDINT

-1295 LPNNIPITIT
+1295 LPNDIPITIT

-1370 LAGATFKMVE
+1370 LEDATFKMVE
-1380 CEMNEGNI
+1380 CEMNKGNI

-1394 WQGTTDKNGNLEL
+1394 WQGKTDKNGNLEL
-1407 GTGTNL
+1407 GTGTKL

-1419 YKVTEEKAPDGY
+1419 YKVTEEEAPKGY

-1445 DGNEKYKT
+1445 DGTEKYNT
-1453 YKDHKD
+1453 YKDHKE

-1512 NAVDKPIQTIEIIYK
+1512 DAVNKPIQTIEITYK

-1613 GAMLVLASLIFLTNI
+1613 GTMLVLASLIVLTNI

>member
-90 VEEENTQEDT
+90 VEEENTQPDT
-100 TEPSDEVQAATEPE
+100 TEPSEEVQAATESE
-114 ESKQDESN
+114 DNKQDESN
-122 EEEQQQESTQVASA
+122 EEEQQQESTQVTSA
-136 DFDLSVHP
+136 DFDLSDHP

-197 YSQCI
+197 YSHCI

-229 AVQNRVVSLKF
+229 AVQNGVVSLKF

-250 KENSSLTGDFYVEG
+250 YENSSLTGDFYVEG

-270 LYPDGQVTVTTGD
+270 LNPNGQVTVTTGN

-346 NQDLVTYVGVTTKKI
+346 NQDLVTYVGVTTNKK
-361 DLVGNPY
+361 DLVGNPH

-375 IENGKQHGSV
+375 IVNGKQHGSV

-391 SDTTPIPEENTKKD
+391 RDTTPIPEENTKKD

-413 AIGDMSPNEKRT
+413 AIGDMSPNEKRI

-442 AISNNANVYSK
+442 VISNNANVYSK
-453 TYPRHLS
+453 TYPRHSS

-475 QEGSTIRNEDGSYTI
+475 QEGSTIRNKDGSYTI
-490 NYKLDFTLNSNSNY
+490 NYKLDFTLKPNSNY
-504 PLKDFEIMDY
+504 ALKDFEIMDY
-514 LDYSEDHYVD
+514 LDYSDHYVN
-524 EKIRGY
+524 EKIRKY

-540 SVQKPNETEKEL
+540 SVQKSNGITKEL
-552 EKTEYK
+552 EENEYK

-567 YKTEWNDEIDGNP
+567 YKTEWGNNDGNP
-580 TRFKITGSN
+580 TRFKITGSD
-589 KSPIT
+589 KSPII

-614 AKMKSNSVQI
+614 AVMKSNSVQI

-639 RGWDFLDRVARDLNV
+639 RGWDFLDRVARDLSV
-654 GEYKWDEKKVEEPIA
+654 GEYKWDEKTVKEPIA
-669 ASQEIKMSGDV
+669 TSQEIKMSGDV
-680 YDSSFKSDTTDKFT
+680 YDDSFKSDTADRFT

-699 YPYVVTVNDTKG
+699 YPYVVTVNDTQG

-736 VEAFEYNKDSNKYSL
+736 VEAFEYNKDSNEYSL

-762 NTFALSPK
+762 NTFSLSPK
-770 QIGWDKKDYKYVF
+770 QIGWDNKDYKYVF

-804 ELIGEVKKGD
+804 ELNGVVKKGD

-846 EPEPNAQTWKNG
+846 EPEPDAQTWENG

-873 DTVFKDSVV
+873 NTVFKDSVV

-905 GTSIDNFKTINDLKN
+905 GTSIDNFKTIDDFNKN
-920 SENFTDVSG
+920 ANMTDVRN
-929 SFGELTFTGTNGN
+929 SFDKLTFTGANGN
-942 YDSLEIPV
+942 YDSLEITV
-950 KNKISL
+950 KNKIPL

-990 DDGIN
+990 DDGIS

-1023 KESSKIETI
+1023 KESSEIKTI
-1032 VADKDVNIPAGS
+1032 VADKDTNIPAGS
-1044 ESRIYKKGLNETG
+1044 ESRIYKDGLNETG

-1064 AFKLNLAGDLSGSYR
+1064 VFKLNLDGDLSGSYR
-1079 VLENIPDGMQLA
+1079 VLENIPDGMQLS

-1100 EQKKRSPIVSKSIGN
+1100 EQKKKNPIVSKSIGN
-1115 LENGW
+1115 LNGW
-1120 TEKSTKANDDDN
+1120 TEKSTTATDDDN
-1132 ESRTTIYYVKG
+1132 ESRKTIYYVKG

-1190 VLQTRDGNDITSA
+1190 VLQTQDGNDITSA
-1203 SSPVKME
+1203 SSPVKMK
-1210 ISNLDKSY
+1210 INNLDKSY

-1240 GQQLPNNEGSK
+1240 GQQLSNNEGPK

-1258 SDTLILDTSSIKAV
+1258 SDTLILDTSSIKAF
-1272 KTGTEEVVDINA
+1272 KTGTEEAVDINA

-1295 LPNNIPITIT
+1295 LPNDIPITIT

-1325 WKNYSSSGQKVGE
+1325 WKNYSSSGQKVE
-1338 ENYSYEAGGTVS
+1338 EKTYSYEAGGTVS

-1370 LAGATFKMVE
+1370 LEDATFKMVE
-1380 CEMNEGNI
+1380 CEMNKGNI

-1394 WQGTTDKNGNLEL
+1394 WQGKTDKNGNLEL
-1407 GTGTNL
+1407 GTGTKL

-1419 YKVTEEKAPDGY
+1419 YKVTEEEAPKGY

-1445 DGNEKYKT
+1445 DGTEKYNT
-1453 YKDHKD
+1453 YKDHKE

-1512 NAVDKPIQTIEIIYK
+1512 DAVNKPIQTIEITYK

-1613 GAMLVLASLIFLTNI
+1613 GTMLVLASLIVLTNI

>member
-1 MVSEYIKKLLKDKA
+1 MVSDYIKKLLKDKA

-90 VEEENTQEDT
+90 VEEENTQPDT
-100 TEPSDEVQAATEPE
+100 TEPSEEVEAVAEPE
-114 ESKQDESN
+114 DNKQDESN
-122 EEEQQQESTQVASA
+122 EEEQQQESTQVTSA
-136 DFDLSVHP
+136 DFDLSAHP
-144 SNIKSITL
+144 SNIKNITL

-157 NGNWVNIDPNGN
+157 NGNWVNIDSNGN
-169 QIIPGNAKIKLN
+169 QTIPGNAKIKLN

-192 INTDE
+192 INNGE
-197 YSQCI
+197 YSYSI
-202 TYTIPDLLSNAQ
+202 TYAIPDLLSNAQ
-214 TVGIITQDSKEVGKL
+214 TTGIITQDSKEVGRMS
-229 AVQNRVVSLKF
+229 VQNGLVSLKL
-240 KNEYLKQLQK
+240 KNKYLKQLK
-250 KENSSLTGDFYVEG
+250 TNENSSLTGDFYVEG

-270 LYPDGQVTVTTGD
+270 LNPNGQVTVTTGN

-332 VGCPDVKVVDTFTR
+332 VGCPDVKVVDTFTK
-346 NQDLVTYVGVTTKKI
+346 NQDLVTYVGVTTNKK
-361 DLVGNPY
+361 DLVGNPN

-385 YLGTTS
+385 Y
-391 SDTTPIPEENTKKD
+391 KD

-413 AIGDMSPNEKRT
+413 AIGDMSHNETRI

-442 AISNNANVYSK
+442 VISNNANVYSK
-453 TYPRHLS
+453 TYPRHSS
-460 NAPFNPIVSYGMNKK
+460 NILFNPLTDLDMHKNQDGKL
-475 QEGSTIRNEDGSYTI
+475 IRNEDGSYTI

-540 SVQKPNETEKEL
+540 SVQKSNGITKEL
-552 EKTEYK
+552 EENEYK

-567 YKTEWNDEIDGNP
+567 YKTEWGNNDGNP
-580 TRFKITGSN
+580 TRFKITGSD
-589 KSPIT
+589 KSPII

-614 AKMKSNSVQI
+614 AVMKSNSVQI

-639 RGWDFLDRVARDLNV
+639 RGWDFLDRVARDLTV
-654 GEYKWDEKKVEEPIA
+654 GNYQWDEKKVEKPIA
-669 ASQEIKMSGDV
+669 ASQEINMSGDV
-680 YDSSFKSDTTDKFT
+680 YDDSFKSDTADRFT

-699 YPYVVTVNDTKG
+699 YPYVVTVNDTQG

-736 VEAFEYNKDSNKYSL
+736 VEAFEYNKDSNEYSL

-804 ELIGEVKKGD
+804 VLNGIVKKGN
-814 VSIDISNIKSSKT
+814 VFIDISNINSSKT

-846 EPEPNAQTWKNG
+846 EPEPDAQTWKNG

-873 DTVFKDSVV
+873 NTVFKDSIV

-905 GTSIDNFKTINDLKN
+905 GTSIDNFKTIDDFNKN
-920 SENFTDVSG
+920 ANMTDVRN
-929 SFGELTFTGTNGN
+929 SFDKLTFTGANGN
-942 YDSLEIPV
+942 YDSLEITV
-950 KNKISL
+950 KNKIPL

-1023 KESSKIETI
+1023 KESSEIKTI

-1044 ESRIYKKGLNETG
+1044 ESRIYKDGLNDTG

-1064 AFKLNLAGDLSGSYR
+1064 VFKLNLAGDLSGSYR

-1190 VLQTRDGNDITSA
+1190 VLQTLDGNDITSA
-1203 SSPVKME
+1203 SSPVKMK
-1210 ISNLDKSY
+1210 INNLDKSY

-1228 NKVNFTINTNQL
+1228 NKVNFTIKTNQL
-1240 GQQLPNNEGSK
+1240 GQQLPDNEGSK

-1272 KTGTEEVVDINA
+1272 KTGTEEKVKINA

-1295 LPNNIPITIT
+1295 LPNGKPITIT
-1305 YTATVNAAPGQTI
+1305 YTATVNAAPNQTV

-1325 WKNYSSSGQKVGE
+1325 WKNYSSSGQKVE
-1338 ENYSYEAGGTVS
+1338 EKTYSYEAGGTVS

-1362 DKKHLNKL
+1362 DKNHLNML
-1370 LAGATFKMVE
+1370 LENASFKMVE
-1380 CEMNEGNI
+1380 CEMNEGTI
-1388 QETNTS
+1388 KDTDTS

-1407 GTGTNL
+1407 GTGTKL

-1419 YKVTEEKAPDGY
+1419 YKVTEEKVPDGY

-1445 DGNEKYKT
+1445 DGSEKYNT

-1495 DSNPVSGT
+1495 DSNPVSGK

-1512 NAVDKPIQTIEIIYK
+1512 DTVNKPIQTIEITFK
-1527 TGDLNA
+1527 NGNLNT
-1533 NSEKFEDLNL
+1533 NSEKFEDLDL

-1613 GAMLVLASLIFLTNI
+1613 GAMLVLVSLIVLTNI

-1634 NDKSKNRRK
+1634 NDKSRNRRK